1 MAKKKDVTTDNEIF
15 VAQKLAEDELNIN
28 EINKPLEMLDFKS
41 FDNNKD
47 LLDYQQQALINAFR
61 MLVAYFRDFKEN
73 KKEFYAFYQKHYSF
87 AHCDFAKK
95 KLNPLLKSHFK
106 VENHCVSFEN
116 FINRLAFY
124 MATGSGKTIVIIKLV
139 ELLSV
144 AIRMGLIPKK
154 NIMFFSANEHLI
166 KQFEK
171 EIEKY
176 NRNKDY
182 FKQIDFKNLKSV
194 TNKDFHHAPKN
205 SFIEKIALFYYR
217 ADLMSD
223 EESKE
228 NLLNYKDYWDNG
240 ENYVILD
247 EAHKGNKTESK
258 RQAIFSLLSLKGFLF
273 NFSATFTEE
282 SDLITA
288 VYNLSVGEW
297 VKLGYGKE
305 SVLLK
310 KNNLNAFKELKDL
323 NDREKEIA
331 LLKALLLLGM
341 QKRHQTEGYFYDPLM
356 LVFTHSVNVKN
367 SDAEIFFK
375 TLARVIENDDG
386 SDFLKAKDDLLEELK
401 NPEFLFS
408 DDKDKGYKVNVFK
421 ESLKSMDFKGL
432 KEEVFYASNGHI
444 EVIINPKN
452 NQEIAFK
459 LNTSDKVFCLI
470 RIGDITEWI
479 CEKLKSVKV
488 VSKNLSF
495 KEESYFSQIDKSSIN
510 ILVGS
515 RTFDT
520 GWDSTRPSVILFLN
534 IGLDDDAKKLVKQSF
549 GRGVRIESVK
559 NQRQRLA
566 YLDIDEAI
574 KKDLKPNAAML
585 ETLFVIP
592 TNHASLE
599 AILKIQKE
607 SENKGENRG
616 SWREIKLEKTPIKH
630 ALFVPC
636 YRKEQTNA
644 LKISPSA
651 SFKMSEKNFK
661 DLKEYFHLMS
671 EKHFILKHEIYDPKD
686 YTLLKEMIQT
696 AHFKKVPTWHYKDLD
711 HMISEIKGKKGY
723 TLLKDLIQTAHFKKV
738 STWHYK
744 DLDHMISEI
753 KGKLYPNQ
761 KVPKDEFNALDSEK
775 IVHFKRIKVRA
786 DKKEELIQTI
796 QEVKEYAPLDKE
808 TLRIK
813 IAQGE
818 IDPYDTEKHK
828 QDKTFK
834 VDEAE
839 LLKLKEHYYTP
850 LIKAKNCDWLKHVV
864 KVESESDFLEELLKI
879 VETLQENYDF
889 WAFSKIDEHLD
900 NLFIPYFNNAA
911 ERKFF
916 PDFIFWLQKGG
927 TQIICFID
935 PKGSKH
941 TDYEHKADAYQLFKD
956 KIFNP
961 KNDPNLKIK
970 VVLKFYGD
978 KDDVGERYRDDW
990 IKEGELKDFF
1000 LKQLA

>member
-1 MAKKKDVTTDNEIF
+1 MAKKKQEVRNNEIF
-15 VAQKLAEDELNIN
+15 VAQKLAEEELDTN
-28 EINKPLEMLDFKS
+28 EINDPLEMLDFKS
-41 FDNNKD
+41 FDNNKE

-61 MLVAYFRDFKEN
+61 VLTAYFRDFKEN

-95 KLNPLLKSHFK
+95 KLNHLLKSYFK
-106 VENHCVSFEN
+106 VENHCVRFEN

-154 NIMFFSANEHLI
+154 NIMFFSANENLI
-166 KQFEK
+166 KQFKK

-176 NRNKDY
+176 NRGKDY
-182 FKQIDFKNLKSV
+182 FKQIDFKSLKSV
-194 TNKDFHHAPKN
+194 THKDFHCAPKD
-205 SFIEKIALFYYR
+205 FFEKIALFYYR
-217 ADLMSD
+217 ADLMND

-247 EAHKGNKTESK
+247 EAHKGNKSESK
-258 RQAIFSLLSLKGFLF
+258 RQAIFSLLSQKGFLF

-341 QKRHQTEGYFYDPLM
+341 QKRYKVEGYFHDPLM
-356 LVFTHSVNVKN
+356 LVFTHSVNVEN

-401 NPEFLFS
+401 APEFLFS
-408 DDKDKGYKVNVFK
+408 DDKDKDYKVKVFK
-421 ESLKSMDFKGL
+421 EGLKSMDFKGL
-432 KEEVFYASNGHI
+432 KEEVFYANNGHI

-452 NQEIAFK
+452 NQEIALK

-479 CEKLKSVKV
+479 HEKLKSMKV

-515 RTFDT
+515 RTFET

-574 KKDLKPNAAML
+574 KKALKPNAAML

-599 AILKIQKE
+599 AILKFQKE

-616 SWREIKLEKTPIKH
+616 SWREIKLEKTRIEH

-644 LKISPSA
+644 LKISQNA

-661 DLKEYFHLMS
+661 DLEEYFHLMS
-671 EKHFILKHEIYDPKD
+671 EKHFILKHEIYNPKD
-686 YTLLKEMIQT
+686 YALLKEM
-696 AHFKKVPTWHYKDLD
+696 
-711 HMISEIKGKKGY
+711 
-723 TLLKDLIQTAHFKKV
+723 IQTAHFKKV

-744 DLDHMISEI
+744 DLDYMISEI

-761 KVPKDEFNALDSEK
+761 KVPKDEFNALDNEK
-775 IVHFKRIKVRA
+775 IVHFKRVKVKA
-786 DKKEELIQTI
+786 NKKEALMKTI
-796 QEVKEYAPLDKE
+796 QEVKEYAP
-808 TLRIK
+808 
-813 IAQGE
+813 
-818 IDPYDTEKHK
+818 YDTDKHK
-828 QDKTFK
+828 QDRTFK
-834 VDEAE
+834 VDNAE

-864 KVESESDFLEELLKI
+864 KVKSESDFLEELLKI
-879 VETLQENYDF
+879 TETLQENYDF

-900 NLFIPYFNNAA
+900 NLFIPYIDNAA

-916 PDFIFWLQKGG
+916 PDFIFWLEKGN

-935 PKGSKH
+935 PKGTKLAE
-941 TDYEHKADAYQLFKD
+941 YQNKADAYQLFKD

-970 VVLKFYGD
+970 VVLKFYGN
-978 KDDVGERYRDDW
+978 KDGVGERYRDDW

>member
-1 MAKKKDVTTDNEIF
+1 MAKKKDLTSYNEIF
-15 VAQKLAEDELNIN
+15 VAQKLAEEELNTN
-28 EINKPLEMLDFKS
+28 EINEPLERLDFKS
-41 FDNNKD
+41 FDSNKE

-87 AHCDFAKK
+87 ANCDFTNK
-95 KLNPLLKSHFK
+95 KLNPLLKAYFK

-144 AIRMGLIPKK
+144 VMGMGLIPKK
-154 NIMFFSANEHLI
+154 NIMFFSANENLI

-176 NRNKDY
+176 NRGKDY
-182 FKQIDFKNLKSV
+182 SKQIDFKNLKSI
-194 TNKDFHHAPKN
+194 THKDFHRTPKD
-205 SFIEKIALFYYR
+205 SFIKQIALFYYR
-217 ADLMSD
+217 ADLMND

-228 NLLNYKDYWDNG
+228 NRLNYKDYWDNG

-247 EAHKGNKTESK
+247 EAHKGNKIESK

-310 KNNLNAFKELKDL
+310 KNNLNAFKDLKDL

-341 QKRHQTEGYFYDPLM
+341 QKRYKTEGYFHDPLM
-356 LVFTHSVNVKN
+356 LVFTHSVNVEN

-375 TLARVIENDDG
+375 TLVRVIENDDG
-386 SDFLKAKDDLLEELK
+386 NDFIKAKEDLLEELRD
-401 NPEFLFS
+401 PEFLFS
-408 DDKDKGYKVNVFK
+408 GNKDKNYKVKVFK
-421 ESLKSMDFKGL
+421 EGLNDMDFKGL

-515 RTFDT
+515 RTFET

-607 SENKGENRG
+607 SENRGENRG
-616 SWREIKLEKTPIKH
+616 SWREIKLEKTRIEH

-671 EKHFILKHEIYDPKD
+671 EKHFILKHEIYNPKD

-696 AHFKKVPTWHYKDLD
+696 AHFKKV
-711 HMISEIKGKKGY
+711 
-723 TLLKDLIQTAHFKKV
+723 

-744 DLDHMISEI
+744 DLDYMISEI

-775 IVHFKRIKVRA
+775 IVHFKRVKVRA
-786 DKKEELIQTI
+786 DKKEELVKKI
-796 QEVKEYAPLDKE
+796 QEVKEYAPLD
-808 TLRIK
+808 
-813 IAQGE
+813 
-818 IDPYDTEKHK
+818 TEKHK
-828 QDKTFK
+828 QDRTFK
-834 VDEAE
+834 VGDAE

-864 KVESESDFLEELLKI
+864 KVKSEIDFLQELQDQETTK
-879 VETLQENYDF
+879 TLQENYDF

-900 NLFIPYFNNAA
+900 NLFIPYIDNGAT

-927 TQIICFID
+927 TQIICFVD

-941 TDYEHKADAYQLFKD
+941 TDYEHKADAYKLFKD
-956 KIFNP
+956 KVFNP
-961 KNDPNLKIK
+961 KDDPHFKIK
-970 VVLKFYGD
+970 VVLKFYGA
-978 KDDVGERYRDDW
+978 KYDVGEGYNDYW
-990 IKEGELKDFF
+990 IQKGKLNDFF
-1000 LKQLA
+1000 LTLIA

>member
-1 MAKKKDVTTDNEIF
+1 MAKKKDLTTDNEIF
-15 VAQKLAEDELNIN
+15 VAQKLAEEELNAN
-28 EINKPLEMLDFKS
+28 EINEPLEMLDFKS
-41 FDNNKD
+41 FDNNKE

-61 MLVAYFRDFKEN
+61 VLVAYFRDFKEN

-87 AHCDFAKK
+87 ANCDFAKK

-144 AIRMGLIPKK
+144 AMGMGLIPKK

-182 FKQIDFKNLKSV
+182 SKQIDFKNLKSV
-194 TNKDFHHAPKN
+194 KNKDFYRAPKD
-205 SFIEKIALFYYR
+205 SLMEKIALFYYR

-228 NLLNYKDYWDNG
+228 NLLNYKDCWDNG

-258 RQAIFSLLSLKGFLF
+258 RQAIFSLLSQKGFLF

-310 KNNLNAFKELKDL
+310 KNNLSAFKELKDL

-341 QKRHQTEGYFYDPLM
+341 QKRYKTEGYFHDPLM
-356 LVFTHSVNVKN
+356 LVFTHSVNVEN

-386 SDFLKAKDDLLEELK
+386 SDFLKAKDELLEELK

-408 DDKDKGYKVNVFK
+408 DDKDKDYKVKVFK
-421 ESLKSMDFKGL
+421 EGLKNMDFKGL
-432 KEEVFYASNGHI
+432 KEEVFYANNGHI

-515 RTFDT
+515 RAFDT

-534 IGLDDDAKKLVKQSF
+534 IGLDDNAKKLVKQSF

-566 YLDIDEAI
+566 YLDIDEAV

-585 ETLFVIP
+585 ETLFVIA
-592 TNHASLE
+592 TKSE
-599 AILKIQKE
+599 SVKAILDLKE
-607 SENKGENRG
+607 ESSDP
-616 SWREIKLEKTPIKH
+616 SWCEVELEKTPIEH

-636 YRKEQTNA
+636 YQEKSIKATDLQ
-644 LKISPSA
+644 SA

-671 EKHFILKHEIYDPKD
+671 EKHFILKHEIYNPKD
-686 YTLLKEMIQT
+686 YE
-696 AHFKKVPTWHYKDLD
+696 
-711 HMISEIKGKKGY
+711 
-723 TLLKDLIQTAHFKKV
+723 LLKDLIQTKRFEIELN
-738 STWHYK
+738 WHYK
-744 DLDHMISEI
+744 DLDNLISI
-753 KGKLYPNQ
+753 LKKRLYLNQ
-761 KVPKDEFNALDSEK
+761 KVPKDEFNALDDEK
-775 IVHFKRIKVRA
+775 IVHFKRIQVKA
-786 DKKEELIQTI
+786 DKKEELVKTI

-808 TLRIK
+808 TLRMK

-818 IDPYDTEKHK
+818 IDIDNIDKHK
-828 QDKTFK
+828 QDRTFK

-864 KVESESDFLEELLKI
+864 KVKSESDFLEELLKI
-879 VETLQENYDF
+879 TETLQENYDF

-900 NLFIPYFNNAA
+900 NLFIPYIDNAA
-911 ERKFF
+911 ERRFF

-961 KNDPNLKIK
+961 KDNPNLKIK
-970 VVLKFYGD
+970 VVLKFYGN
-978 KDDVGERYRDDW
+978 KDRVPELYRDYW
-990 IKEGELKDFF
+990 IKKGKLEDFF
-1000 LKQLA
+1000 LTL

>member
-1 MAKKKDVTTDNEIF
+1 MAKKKDLIAHNEIF
-15 VAQKLAEDELNIN
+15 VAQKLAEEELNTN
-28 EINKPLEMLDFKS
+28 EINEPLEMLDFKS
-41 FDNNKD
+41 FDNNKE

-87 AHCDFAKK
+87 ANCDFAKK
-95 KLNPLLKSHFK
+95 KLNPLLKNSFK
-106 VENHCVSFEN
+106 VENGCVKFEN

-154 NIMFFSANEHLI
+154 NIMFFSANENLI

-182 FKQIDFKNLKSV
+182 FKQIDFKSLKSV
-194 TNKDFHHAPKN
+194 TNKDFYHAPKG

-217 ADLMSD
+217 ADLMND

-247 EAHKGNKTESK
+247 EAHKGNKSESK

-341 QKRHQTEGYFYDPLM
+341 QKRYQTEGYFYDPLM
-356 LVFTHSVNVKN
+356 LVFTHSVNVEN

-386 SDFLKAKDDLLEELK
+386 SDFLKAKEDLLEELK

-408 DDKDKGYKVNVFK
+408 DDKDKDYKVKVFK
-421 ESLKSMDFKGL
+421 EGLKNMDFKGL
-432 KEEVFYASNGHI
+432 KEEVFYANNGHI

-470 RIGDITEWI
+470 KIGDITEWI

-566 YLDIDEAI
+566 YLEIDGAI
-574 KKDLKPNAAML
+574 KKALKPNAAML

-599 AILKIQKE
+599 AILKFQKE
-607 SENKGENRG
+607 SENGGENRG
-616 SWREIKLEKTPIKH
+616 SWREIKLEKTRIKH

-671 EKHFILKHEIYDPKD
+671 EKHFILKHEIYNPKD

-696 AHFKKVPTWHYKDLD
+696 AHFKKV
-711 HMISEIKGKKGY
+711 
-723 TLLKDLIQTAHFKKV
+723 

-744 DLDHMISEI
+744 DLDYMISEI

-761 KVPKDEFNALDSEK
+761 KVPKDEFNALDNEK
-775 IVHFKRIKVRA
+775 IVHFKRVKVKA
-786 DKKEELIQTI
+786 DKKEKLIQTI

-818 IDPYDTEKHK
+818 IDPYDTEKYK
-828 QDKTFK
+828 QNKTFE
-834 VDEAE
+834 VDDAE

-864 KVESESDFLEELLKI
+864 KVKSESDFLEELLKI
-879 VETLQENYDF
+879 TETLQENYDF
-889 WAFSKIDEHLD
+889 LAFSKIDEHLD
-900 NLFIPYFNNAA
+900 NLFIPYIDNGAT

-916 PDFIFWLQKGG
+916 PDFIFWLQKSG

-961 KNDPNLKIK
+961 KDNPHFKIK
-970 VVLKFYGD
+970 VVLKFYGN
-978 KDDVGERYRDDW
+978 KDDVGERYRDLW
-990 IKEGELKDFF
+990 IEKGKLEDFF
-1000 LKQLA
+1000 LTLIA

>member
-1 MAKKKDVTTDNEIF
+1 MAKKKQEVRNNEIF
-15 VAQKLAEDELNIN
+15 VAQKLAEEELNTNKIN
-28 EINKPLEMLDFKS
+28 EPLERLDFKS
-41 FDNNKD
+41 FDSNKE

-61 MLVAYFRDFKEN
+61 MLVAYFRDFKGS
-73 KKEFYAFYQKHYSF
+73 KKEFYAFYQEHYSF
-87 AHCDFAKK
+87 ANCDFTHK

-106 VENHCVSFEN
+106 VENKCVSFEN

-154 NIMFFSANEHLI
+154 NIMFFSANENLI

-176 NRNKDY
+176 NRGKD
-182 FKQIDFKNLKSV
+182 FSKQIDFKNLKNI
-194 TNKDFHHAPKN
+194 THKDFHRAPKG
-205 SFIEKIALFYYR
+205 FFEKIALFYYR
-217 ADLMSD
+217 ADLMND

-247 EAHKGNKTESK
+247 EAHKGNKSESK

-282 SDLITA
+282 SDLITS

-341 QKRHQTEGYFYDPLM
+341 QKRYKIEGYFYDPLM

-386 SDFLKAKDDLLEELK
+386 SDFLKAKEDLLEEIK

-408 DDKDKGYKVNVFK
+408 DDKDKDYKVKVFK
-421 ESLKSMDFKGL
+421 EGLKSMDFKSL
-432 KEEVFYASNGHI
+432 KEEVFYANNGHI

-470 RIGDITEWI
+470 KIGDITEWI

-515 RTFDT
+515 RTFET

-574 KKDLKPNAAML
+574 KENLKPNAAML
-585 ETLFVIP
+585 ETLFVVP
-592 TNHASLE
+592 TNHTSLE
-599 AILKIQKE
+599 AILNFQKE
-607 SENKGENRG
+607 SENRGESRG

-636 YRKEQTNA
+636 YRKEPTSI
-644 LKISPSA
+644 LEISPNA
-651 SFKMSEKNFK
+651 SFKMSGENFK
-661 DLKEYFHLMS
+661 DLKEYFNLMS

-686 YTLLKEMIQT
+686 YAQLKKMIQ
-696 AHFKKVPTWHYKDLD
+696 K
-711 HMISEIKGKKGY
+711 E
-723 TLLKDLIQTAHFKKV
+723 HFKKV

-744 DLDHMISEI
+744 DLDYMIAEI

-775 IVHFKRIKVRA
+775 IVHFKRIKVKA
-786 DKKEELIQTI
+786 SKKEELVKTI

-808 TLRIK
+808 TLIKK

-828 QDKTFK
+828 QDKTFE
-834 VDEAE
+834 VDGAE

-864 KVESESDFLEELLKI
+864 KVKSEIDFLQELQDQETTK
-879 VETLQENYDF
+879 TLQENYDF

-900 NLFIPYFNNAA
+900 NLFIPYINNVA
-911 ERKFF
+911 ERRFF
-916 PDFIFWLQKGG
+916 PDFIFWLQKGD

-935 PKGSKH
+935 PKGI
-941 TDYEHKADAYQLFKD
+941 TYADYEHKADAYKLFKN

-961 KNDPNLKIK
+961 KNDPNFKIK

-978 KDDVGERYRDDW
+978 KDRVGNNYRDYW
-990 IKEGELKDFF
+990 IQKGKLNDFF
-1000 LKQLA
+1000 LTLRD

>member
-1 MAKKKDVTTDNEIF
+1 MAKKKDLTTDNEIF
-15 VAQKLAEDELNIN
+15 VAQKLAEEELDTN
-28 EINKPLEMLDFKS
+28 EINDPLERLDFKS
-41 FDNNKD
+41 FDNNKE

-61 MLVAYFRDFKEN
+61 MLIAYFRDFKEN
-73 KKEFYAFYQKHYSF
+73 KKEFYAFYQKHYLF

-106 VENHCVSFEN
+106 VENQRVSFEN

-154 NIMFFSANEHLI
+154 NIMFFSANENLI

-182 FKQIDFKNLKSV
+182 SKQIDFKSLKSV
-194 TNKDFHHAPKN
+194 KNKDFYHAPKN

-217 ADLMSD
+217 ADLMND

-247 EAHKGNKTESK
+247 EAHKGNKSESK
-258 RQAIFSLLSLKGFLF
+258 RQAIFSLLSLRGFLF

-341 QKRHQTEGYFYDPLM
+341 QKRYQTEGYFHNPLM

-408 DDKDKGYKVNVFK
+408 DGKDKDYKVKVFK
-421 ESLKSMDFKGL
+421 EGLKSMDFKGL

-470 RIGDITEWI
+470 KIGDITEWI

-566 YLDIDEAI
+566 YLDIDGAI
-574 KKDLKPNAAML
+574 KKALKPNAAML

-592 TNHASLE
+592 TNPASLD
-599 AILKIQKE
+599 AILNFQKE
-607 SENKGENRG
+607 SENRGESRG
-616 SWREIKLEKTPIKH
+616 TWREIKLEKTHIEHK
-630 ALFVPC
+630 LFVPC
-636 YRKEQTNA
+636 YRKEPTSILELPEN
-644 LKISPSA
+644 A
-651 SFKMSEKNFK
+651 SFKMSGENFK

-686 YTLLKEMIQT
+686 YKQLKKMIQ
-696 AHFKKVPTWHYKDLD
+696 
-711 HMISEIKGKKGY
+711 
-723 TLLKDLIQTAHFKKV
+723 QAHFKKV

-744 DLDHMISEI
+744 DLDYMISEI

-761 KVPKDEFNALDSEK
+761 KVPKDEFNTIDDEK
-775 IVHFKRIKVRA
+775 IVHFKRIKVKA
-786 DKKEELIQTI
+786 DKEEELIQTI
-796 QEVKEYAPLDKE
+796 QEVKEHAPLDKE
-808 TLRIK
+808 TLIKK

-828 QDKTFK
+828 QDRTFK
-834 VDEAE
+834 VDGAE

-864 KVESESDFLEELLKI
+864 KVESEIDFLKELQETETTK
-879 VETLQENYDF
+879 TLQENYDF

-900 NLFIPYFNNAA
+900 NLFIPYIDNGAT

-935 PKGSKH
+935 PKGTEH
-941 TDYEHKADAYQLFKD
+941 TSSLRKAYWYKKLFKD

-961 KNDPNLKIK
+961 KDDPHFKIK
-970 VVLKFYGD
+970 VVLKFYGNKD
-978 KDDVGERYRDDW
+978 KVPDDYRNYW
-990 IKEGELKDFF
+990 IKKGELKDFF
-1000 LKQLA
+1000 LTMKD

>member
-1 MAKKKDVTTDNEIF
+1 MAKKKQEVRNNEIF
-15 VAQKLAEDELNIN
+15 VAQKLAEEELNAN
-28 EINKPLEMLDFKS
+28 EINDPLEMLDFKS
-41 FDNNKD
+41 FDSNKE

-61 MLVAYFRDFKEN
+61 MLIAYFRDFKEN

-87 AHCDFAKK
+87 ANCDFAKK
-95 KLNPLLKSHFK
+95 KLNHLLKNSFK
-106 VENHCVSFEN
+106 VENHCVRFEN

-144 AIRMGLIPKK
+144 AMGMGLIPKK

-182 FKQIDFKNLKSV
+182 SKQIDFKNLKSV
-194 TNKDFHHAPKN
+194 KNKDFYHASKD
-205 SFIEKIALFYYR
+205 FFQKIILFYYR

-228 NLLNYKDYWDNG
+228 NLLNYKDCWDNG

-310 KNNLNAFKELKDL
+310 KNNLSAFKELKDL

-341 QKRHQTEGYFYDPLM
+341 QKRYKVEGYFHDPLM
-356 LVFTHSVNVKN
+356 LVFTHSVNVEN

-375 TLARVIENDDG
+375 TLARVIENDDE

-401 NPEFLFS
+401 KPEFLFS
-408 DDKDKGYKVNVFK
+408 DGKEQDYKIEVFK
-421 ESLKSMDFKGL
+421 EGLNRLDFKGL

-479 CEKLKSVKV
+479 HEKLKSVKV

-574 KKDLKPNAAML
+574 KKGLKPNAAML

-599 AILKIQKE
+599 AILKFQKE
-607 SENKGENRG
+607 SENGGENRG
-616 SWREIKLEKTPIKH
+616 SWREIKLEKTPMKH

-661 DLKEYFHLMS
+661 DLKEHFHLMS
-671 EKHFILKHEIYDPKD
+671 EKHFILKHEIYNPKD
-686 YTLLKEMIQT
+686 YE
-696 AHFKKVPTWHYKDLD
+696 
-711 HMISEIKGKKGY
+711 
-723 TLLKDLIQTAHFKKV
+723 LLKDLIQKEHFKKV

-744 DLDHMISEI
+744 DLDYMISEI

-761 KVPKDEFNALDSEK
+761 KVPKDEFNALDDEK
-775 IVHFKRIKVRA
+775 IVHFKRIQVKA
-786 DKKEELIQTI
+786 SKKEELIQAI
-796 QEVKEYAPLDKE
+796 QEVKEYAPLDK
-808 TLRIK
+808 
-813 IAQGE
+813 
-818 IDPYDTEKHK
+818 DKHK

-850 LIKAKNCDWLKHVV
+850 LIKAKNCGWLKHVV
-864 KVESESDFLEELLKI
+864 KVKSESDFLEELLKI
-879 VETLQENYDF
+879 TETLQENYDF

-900 NLFIPYFNNAA
+900 NLFIPYIDNGAT

-927 TQIICFID
+927 TQFICFID

-956 KIFNP
+956 KVFNP

>member
-1 MAKKKDVTTDNEIF
+1 
-15 VAQKLAEDELNIN
+15 
-28 EINKPLEMLDFKS
+28 
-41 FDNNKD
+41 
-47 LLDYQQQALINAFR
+47 
-61 MLVAYFRDFKEN
+61 
-73 KKEFYAFYQKHYSF
+73 
-87 AHCDFAKK
+87 
-95 KLNPLLKSHFK
+95 
-106 VENHCVSFEN
+106 
-116 FINRLAFY
+116 
-124 MATGSGKTIVIIKLV
+124 
-139 ELLSV
+139 
-144 AIRMGLIPKK
+144 
-154 NIMFFSANEHLI
+154 MFFSANENLI
-166 KQFEK
+166 KQFKK

-182 FKQIDFKNLKSV
+182 SKQIDFKDLKSV
-194 TNKDFHHAPKN
+194 TNKDFYRAPKD
-205 SFIEKIALFYYR
+205 SLMKKIALFYYR

-223 EESKE
+223 EGKE
-228 NLLNYKDYWDNG
+228 NLLDYKDCWDNG

-247 EAHKGNKTESK
+247 EAHKGNKSESK

-341 QKRHQTEGYFYDPLM
+341 QKRYKTEGYFYDPLM
-356 LVFTHSVNVKN
+356 LVFTHSVNVEN

-401 NPEFLFS
+401 EPEFLFS
-408 DDKDKGYKVNVFK
+408 DDKDKEKEYKIKVFK

-432 KEEVFYASNGHI
+432 KEEVFYANNGHI

-470 RIGDITEWI
+470 KIGDITEWI
-479 CEKLKSVKV
+479 YEKLKSVKV

-515 RTFDT
+515 RAFDT

-566 YLDIDEAI
+566 YLEIDEAI

-599 AILKIQKE
+599 AILKFQKE
-607 SENKGENRG
+607 SENGGENRG

-630 ALFVPC
+630 DLFVPC

-671 EKHFILKHEIYDPKD
+671 EKHFILKHEIYNPKD
-686 YTLLKEMIQT
+686 YALLKEM
-696 AHFKKVPTWHYKDLD
+696 
-711 HMISEIKGKKGY
+711 
-723 TLLKDLIQTAHFKKV
+723 IQTAHFKKV

-744 DLDHMISEI
+744 DLDYMISEI

-761 KVPKDEFNALDSEK
+761 KVPKDEFNALDNEK
-775 IVHFKRIKVRA
+775 IVHFKRVKVRA
-786 DKKEELIQTI
+786 DKKEALMKAI
-796 QEVKEYAPLDKE
+796 QEVKEYAPLD
-808 TLRIK
+808 
-813 IAQGE
+813 
-818 IDPYDTEKHK
+818 TEKHK
-828 QDKTFK
+828 QNKTFE
-834 VDEAE
+834 VDDAE

-864 KVESESDFLEELLKI
+864 KVKSESDFLEELLKI
-879 VETLQENYDF
+879 TETLQENYDF

-900 NLFIPYFNNAA
+900 NLFIPYINNAT
-911 ERKFF
+911 ERRFF
-916 PDFIFWLQKGG
+916 PDFIFWLQKSG

-961 KNDPNLKIK
+961 KDDPNFKIK
-970 VVLKFYGD
+970 VVLKFYGN

>member
-1 MAKKKDVTTDNEIF
+1 MAKKKQEIRNNEIF

-28 EINKPLEMLDFKS
+28 EINDPLEMLDFKS
-41 FDNNKD
+41 FDSNKE
-47 LLDYQQQALINAFR
+47 LLDYQQQALVNAFR
-61 MLVAYFRDFKEN
+61 MLVAYFRDFKES

-106 VENHCVSFEN
+106 VENGCVSFEN

-182 FKQIDFKNLKSV
+182 SKQIDFKNLKSV
-194 TNKDFHHAPKN
+194 KNKDFYHAPKD
-205 SFIEKIALFYYR
+205 FFEKIALFYYR
-217 ADLMSD
+217 ADLMND

-323 NDREKEIA
+323 NDREKEIV

-341 QKRHQTEGYFYDPLM
+341 QKRYKTEGYFHDPLM
-356 LVFTHSVNVKN
+356 LVFTHSVNVEN

-386 SDFLKAKDDLLEELK
+386 SDFSKAKDDLLEELK

-408 DDKDKGYKVNVFK
+408 DDKDKDYKVKVFK
-421 ESLKSMDFKGL
+421 EGLKGMDFKGL
-432 KEEVFYASNGHI
+432 KEEVFYANNGHI

-515 RTFDT
+515 RAFDT

-566 YLDIDEAI
+566 YLEIDGAI
-574 KKDLKPNAAML
+574 KKALKPNAAML

-599 AILKIQKE
+599 AILKFQKE
-607 SENKGENRG
+607 SENKGENRD
-616 SWREIKLEKTPIKH
+616 SWREIKLEKTPMKH

-636 YRKEQTNA
+636 YQEKSIKATD
-644 LKISPSA
+644 LGSG

-671 EKHFILKHEIYDPKD
+671 EKHFILKHEFYNPKD
-686 YTLLKEMIQT
+686 YELLKEMIQKEC
-696 AHFKKVPTWHYKDLD
+696 FEIELNWHYKDLD
-711 HMISEIKGKKGY
+711 Y
-723 TLLKDLIQTAHFKKV
+723 
-738 STWHYK
+738 
-744 DLDHMISEI
+744 MISEI

-761 KVPKDEFNALDSEK
+761 KVPKDEFNALDNEK
-775 IVHFKRIKVRA
+775 IVHFKRVKVKA
-786 DKKEELIQTI
+786 DKEEALIKTI
-796 QEVKEYAPLDKE
+796 QEMKEYAPL
-808 TLRIK
+808 
-813 IAQGE
+813 
-818 IDPYDTEKHK
+818 DTEKHK
-828 QDKTFK
+828 QDRTFK
-834 VDEAE
+834 VDDDAE

-864 KVESESDFLEELLKI
+864 KVESEIDFLKELQKTETI
-879 VETLQENYDF
+879 KTLQENYDF

-900 NLFIPYFNNAA
+900 NLFIPYFNGAT

-935 PKGSKH
+935 PKGIEH
-941 TDYEHKADAYQLFKD
+941 TSSQRKAVWYKKLFKD
-956 KIFNP
+956 KVFNP
-961 KNDPNLKIK
+961 KDNPNLKIK

-978 KDDVGERYRDDW
+978 KDKVV
-990 IKEGELKDFF
+990 EG
-1000 LKQLA
+1000 

>member
-1 MAKKKDVTTDNEIF
+1 MAKKKQEVRNNEIF
-15 VAQKLAEDELNIN
+15 VAQKLAEEELNAN
-28 EINKPLEMLDFKS
+28 EINDPLEMLDFKS
-41 FDNNKD
+41 FDNNKE

-87 AHCDFAKK
+87 ANCDFAKK

-106 VENHCVSFEN
+106 VENHCVKFEN

-144 AIRMGLIPKK
+144 AMGMGLIPKK

-182 FKQIDFKNLKSV
+182 SKQIDFKNLKSV
-194 TNKDFHHAPKN
+194 KNKDFYRAPKD
-205 SFIEKIALFYYR
+205 SLMEKIALFYYR
-217 ADLMSD
+217 ADLMND
-223 EESKE
+223 EGKE
-228 NLLNYKDYWDNG
+228 NLLNYKDCWDNG

-258 RQAIFSLLSLKGFLF
+258 RQAIFSLLSQKGFLF

-310 KNNLNAFKELKDL
+310 KNNLSAFKELKDL

-341 QKRHQTEGYFYDPLM
+341 QKRYQTEGYFHDPLM
-356 LVFTHSVNVKN
+356 LVFTHSVNVEN

-401 NPEFLFS
+401 APEFLFS
-408 DDKDKGYKVNVFK
+408 GNGDKDYKIEVFK
-421 ESLKSMDFKGL
+421 ESLKGMDFKGL

-515 RTFDT
+515 RTFET

-566 YLDIDEAI
+566 YLDIDPSI
-574 KKDLKPNAAML
+574 KKALKPNAAML

-599 AILKIQKE
+599 AILKFQKE

-644 LKISPSA
+644 LKISQSA

-671 EKHFILKHEIYDPKD
+671 EKHFILKHEIYSPKD
-686 YTLLKEMIQT
+686 YALLKEMIQT

-711 HMISEIKGKKGY
+711 Y
-723 TLLKDLIQTAHFKKV
+723 
-738 STWHYK
+738 
-744 DLDHMISEI
+744 MISEI

-761 KVPKDEFNALDSEK
+761 KVPKDEFNALDNEK
-775 IVHFKRIKVRA
+775 IVHFKRIKVKEG
-786 DKKEELIQTI
+786 KKEALMKTI

-808 TLRIK
+808 RIK

-818 IDPYDTEKHK
+818 IDPYDTDKHK
-828 QDKTFK
+828 QDRTFK
-834 VDEAE
+834 VDGAE

-864 KVESESDFLEELLKI
+864 KVKSESDFLEELLK
-879 VETLQENYDF
+879 VTETLQENYDF

-900 NLFIPYFNNAA
+900 NLFIPYIDNGAT

-916 PDFIFWLQKGG
+916 PDFIFWLQKSG

-935 PKGSKH
+935 PKGTKIAE
-941 TDYEHKADAYQLFKD
+941 YQNKADAYQLFKD
-956 KIFNP
+956 KVFNP
-961 KNDPNLKIK
+961 KDNPNLKIK

-990 IKEGELKDFF
+990 IKKGELKDFF

>member
-1 MAKKKDVTTDNEIF
+1 MAKKKDLTTANEIF
-15 VAQKLAEDELNIN
+15 VAQKLAEDELDTN
-28 EINKPLEMLDFKS
+28 EINEPLEMLDFKS
-41 FDNNKD
+41 FDNNKE

-61 MLVAYFRDFKEN
+61 MLIAYFRDFKEN

-87 AHCDFAKK
+87 ANCDFAKK

-176 NRNKDY
+176 NRGKDY
-182 FKQIDFKNLKSV
+182 FKQIDFKNLKDI
-194 TNKDFHHAPKN
+194 TNKDFYHAPKN
-205 SFIEKIALFYYR
+205 SFIEKIVLFYYR
-217 ADLMSD
+217 ADLMND
-223 EESKE
+223 EGKE
-228 NLLNYKDYWDNG
+228 NLLDYKDCWDNG

-258 RQAIFSLLSLKGFLF
+258 RQAIFSLLSQKGFLF

-341 QKRHQTEGYFYDPLM
+341 QKRHKVEGYFYDPLM
-356 LVFTHSVNVKN
+356 LVFTHSVNVEN

-386 SDFLKAKDDLLEELK
+386 NDFLKAKDDLLEELK
-401 NPEFLFS
+401 APEFLFS

-432 KEEVFYASNGHI
+432 KEEVFYANNGHI

-470 RIGDITEWI
+470 KIGDITEWI

-566 YLDIDEAI
+566 YLDIDEAV

-585 ETLFVIP
+585 ETLFVIA
-592 TNHASLE
+592 TKNESVK
-599 AILKIQKE
+599 AILDLKE
-607 SENKGENRG
+607 ESSDP
-616 SWREIKLEKTPIKH
+616 SWCEVELEKTPIEH

-636 YRKEQTNA
+636 YQEKSIKATDLQ
-644 LKISPSA
+644 SG

-686 YTLLKEMIQT
+686 YMQFKDMIQT
-696 AHFKKVPTWHYKDLD
+696 AHFN
-711 HMISEIKGKKGY
+711 
-723 TLLKDLIQTAHFKKV
+723 KV

-744 DLDHMISEI
+744 DLDDLISI
-753 KGKLYPNQ
+753 LKKRLYLNQ

-786 DKKEELIQTI
+786 DKKEELVKKI

-808 TLRIK
+808 
-813 IAQGE
+813 
-818 IDPYDTEKHK
+818 KHK
-828 QDKTFK
+828 QDKTFE
-834 VDEAE
+834 VDGAE

-864 KVESESDFLEELLKI
+864 KVKSESDFLEELLKI
-879 VETLQENYDF
+879 TETLQENYDF

-900 NLFIPYFNNAA
+900 NLFIPYIDNGAT

-916 PDFIFWLQKGG
+916 PDFIFWLEKGG

-941 TDYEHKADAYQLFKD
+941 TSSLRKADLYKLFKD
-956 KIFNP
+956 KVFTPKDNP
-961 KNDPNLKIK
+961 NFKIK
-970 VVLKFYGD
+970 VVLKFYGN

>member
-1 MAKKKDVTTDNEIF
+1 MAKKKQEVRNNEIF
-15 VAQKLAEDELNIN
+15 VAQKLAEEELNIN
-28 EINKPLEMLDFKS
+28 EINEPLEMLDFKS
-41 FDNNKD
+41 FDNNKE

-61 MLVAYFRDFKEN
+61 VLVAYFRDFKEN

-87 AHCDFAKK
+87 ANCDFAKK

-106 VENHCVSFEN
+106 VENGCVKFEN

-176 NRNKDY
+176 NRGKDY
-182 FKQIDFKNLKSV
+182 SKQIDFKSLKSV
-194 TNKDFHHAPKN
+194 TNKDFYHASKD
-205 SFIEKIALFYYR
+205 FFQKIVLFYYR

-228 NLLNYKDYWDNG
+228 NLLNYKDCWDNG

-273 NFSATFTEE
+273 NFSTTFTEE

-297 VKLGYGKE
+297 VKLGYGRE

-341 QKRHQTEGYFYDPLM
+341 QKRYQTEGYFHDPLM
-356 LVFTHSVNVKN
+356 LVFTHSVNVEN

-375 TLARVIENDDG
+375 TLVRVIENDDG
-386 SDFLKAKDDLLEELK
+386 SDFLKAKEDLLEELRD
-401 NPEFLFS
+401 PEFLFS
-408 DDKDKGYKVNVFK
+408 DGKDQKYKVEVFK

-515 RTFDT
+515 RAFDT

-566 YLDIDEAI
+566 YLEIDETI

-592 TNHASLE
+592 TNYASLE
-599 AILKIQKE
+599 AILKFQKE
-607 SENKGENRG
+607 SENGGENRG

-671 EKHFILKHEIYDPKD
+671 EKHFILKHEIYNPKD
-686 YTLLKEMIQT
+686 YE
-696 AHFKKVPTWHYKDLD
+696 
-711 HMISEIKGKKGY
+711 
-723 TLLKDLIQTAHFKKV
+723 LLKDMIQKEHFKKV

-744 DLDHMISEI
+744 DLDYMISEI

-761 KVPKDEFNALDSEK
+761 KVPKDEFNALDNEK
-775 IVHFKRIKVRA
+775 IVHFKRIKVKA
-786 DKKEELIQTI
+786 DKKEALMKTI

-808 TLRIK
+808 TLIK
-813 IAQGE
+813 
-818 IDPYDTEKHK
+818 KSHK
-828 QDKTFK
+828 ARSILMIQKNTNKTK
-834 VDEAE
+834 P
-839 LLKLKEHYYTP
+839 LKLMMQS
-850 LIKAKNCDWLKHVV
+850 C
-864 KVESESDFLEELLKI
+864 
-879 VETLQENYDF
+879 
-889 WAFSKIDEHLD
+889 
-900 NLFIPYFNNAA
+900 
-911 ERKFF
+911 
-916 PDFIFWLQKGG
+916 
-927 TQIICFID
+927 
-935 PKGSKH
+935 
-941 TDYEHKADAYQLFKD
+941 
-956 KIFNP
+956 
-961 KNDPNLKIK
+961 
-970 VVLKFYGD
+970 
-978 KDDVGERYRDDW
+978 
-990 IKEGELKDFF
+990 
-1000 LKQLA
+1000 

>member
-1 MAKKKDVTTDNEIF
+1 MAKKKQEVRNNEIF
-15 VAQKLAEDELNIN
+15 VAQKLAEEELNAN
-28 EINKPLEMLDFKS
+28 EINDPLEMLDFKS
-41 FDNNKD
+41 FDNDKE

-61 MLVAYFRDFKEN
+61 VLVAYFRDFKES

-87 AHCDFAKK
+87 ANCDFAKK
-95 KLNPLLKSHFK
+95 KLNPLLKNSFK
-106 VENHCVSFEN
+106 VENHCVKFEN

-144 AIRMGLIPKK
+144 AMGMGLIPKK

-182 FKQIDFKNLKSV
+182 SKQIDFKNLKSV
-194 TNKDFHHAPKN
+194 KNKDFYHSPKDF
-205 SFIEKIALFYYR
+205 FIEKIALFYYR

-228 NLLNYKDYWDNG
+228 NLLNYKDCWDNG

-341 QKRHQTEGYFYDPLM
+341 QKRYKVKGYFHDPLM

-386 SDFLKAKDDLLEELK
+386 SDFSKAKDDLLEELK

-408 DDKDKGYKVNVFK
+408 DGKDQKDKIEVFK
-421 ESLKSMDFKGL
+421 ESLKGMDFKGL
-432 KEEVFYASNGHI
+432 KEAVFYASNGHI

-515 RTFDT
+515 RAFDT

-566 YLDIDEAI
+566 YLEIDEAI
-574 KKDLKPNAAML
+574 KKDLKSNAAML

-599 AILKIQKE
+599 AILKFQKE

-671 EKHFILKHEIYDPKD
+671 EKHFILKHEIYNPKD
-686 YTLLKEMIQT
+686 Y
-696 AHFKKVPTWHYKDLD
+696 A
-711 HMISEIKGKKGY
+711 
-723 TLLKDLIQTAHFKKV
+723 LLKDLIQTAHFKKV

-744 DLDHMISEI
+744 DLDYMISEI

-775 IVHFKRIKVRA
+775 IVHFKRVKVRA
-786 DKKEELIQTI
+786 DKKEKLIQTI

-808 TLRIK
+808 TLRTK

-818 IDPYDTEKHK
+818 IDIDNIEKHK
-828 QDKTFK
+828 QDRTFK
-834 VDEAE
+834 VGDAE

-864 KVESESDFLEELLKI
+864 KVKSESDFLEELLKI
-879 VETLQENYDF
+879 TETLQENYDF

-900 NLFIPYFNNAA
+900 NLFIPYIDNGAT
-911 ERKFF
+911 ERRFF
-916 PDFIFWLQKGG
+916 PDFIFWLQKSG
-927 TQIICFID
+927 TQFICFID
-935 PKGSKH
+935 PKGSKIS
-941 TDYEHKADAYQLFKD
+941 DYEHKADAYKLFKD

-961 KNDPNLKIK
+961 KDDPHLKIK

-978 KDDVGERYRDDW
+978 KDGVGERYRDLW
-990 IKEGELKDFF
+990 IEKGKLEYFFLDLKD
-1000 LKQLA
+1000 

>member
-1 MAKKKDVTTDNEIF
+1 MAKKKQEVRNNEIF
-15 VAQKLAEDELNIN
+15 VAQKLAEEELNIN
-28 EINKPLEMLDFKS
+28 ELNDPLEMLDFKS
-41 FDNNKD
+41 FDNNKE

-61 MLVAYFRDFKEN
+61 MLVAYFRDFKES

-87 AHCDFAKK
+87 ANCDFAKK
-95 KLNPLLKSHFK
+95 KLNHLLKSHFK
-106 VENHCVSFEN
+106 VENHCVRFEN

-176 NRNKDY
+176 NRGKDY
-182 FKQIDFKNLKSV
+182 FKQIDFKSLKSV
-194 TNKDFHHAPKN
+194 TNKDFHHAPKG

-217 ADLMSD
+217 ADLMND

-258 RQAIFSLLSLKGFLF
+258 RQAIFSLLSQKGFLF

-341 QKRHQTEGYFYDPLM
+341 QKRYQTEGYFHDPLM

-386 SDFLKAKDDLLEELK
+386 SDFLKAKEDLLEELK

-408 DDKDKGYKVNVFK
+408 DGKDKEKEYKIEVFK
-421 ESLKSMDFKGL
+421 ESLNDMDFKGL
-432 KEEVFYASNGHI
+432 KEAVFYASNGHI

-470 RIGDITEWI
+470 KIGDITEWI
-479 CEKLKSVKV
+479 REKLKSVKV
-488 VSKNLSF
+488 VGKNLSF

-515 RTFDT
+515 RAFDT

-574 KKDLKPNAAML
+574 KEKLKPNAAML
-585 ETLFVIP
+585 ETLFVIA
-592 TNHASLE
+592 TKSE
-599 AILKIQKE
+599 SVKAILDLKE
-607 SENKGENRG
+607 ESSDP
-616 SWREIKLEKTPIKH
+616 SWCEVELEKTPIEH
-630 ALFVPC
+630 ALLFVPC
-636 YRKEQTNA
+636 YQEKSIKATDLE
-644 LKISPSA
+644 SA

-686 YTLLKEMIQT
+686 YALLKEM
-696 AHFKKVPTWHYKDLD
+696 
-711 HMISEIKGKKGY
+711 
-723 TLLKDLIQTAHFKKV
+723 IQTAHFKKV

-744 DLDHMISEI
+744 DLDYMISEI

-761 KVPKDEFNALDSEK
+761 KVPKDEFNAIDNEK
-775 IVHFKRIKVRA
+775 IVHFKRVKVKA
-786 DKKEELIQTI
+786 DKKEKLIQTI

-818 IDPYDTEKHK
+818 IDPYDTDKHK

-834 VDEAE
+834 VDGAE

-864 KVESESDFLEELLKI
+864 KVESEIDFLKELQETETIK
-879 VETLQENYDF
+879 TLQENYDF

-900 NLFIPYFNNAA
+900 NLFIPYIDNAA

-916 PDFIFWLQKGG
+916 PDFIFWLQKGD

-935 PKGSKH
+935 PKGTEH
-941 TDYEHKADAYQLFKD
+941 TSGLRKADPYKNLFKD

-961 KNDPNLKIK
+961 KNDPNFKIK
-970 VVLKFYGD
+970 VVLKFYGN
-978 KDDVGERYRDDW
+978 KDRVPELYRDDW
-990 IKEGELKDFF
+990 IKKGELKDFF
-1000 LKQLA
+1000 LTLKA

>member
-1 MAKKKDVTTDNEIF
+1 MAKKKQEIRNNEIF
-15 VAQKLAEDELNIN
+15 VAQKLAEEELNAN
-28 EINKPLEMLDFKS
+28 EINDPLEMLDFKS
-41 FDNNKD
+41 FDSNKE

-87 AHCDFAKK
+87 ANCDFAKK
-95 KLNPLLKSHFK
+95 KLNHLLKSYFK
-106 VENHCVSFEN
+106 VENGCVRFEN

-144 AIRMGLIPKK
+144 AMGMGLIPKK

-176 NRNKDY
+176 NRNKD
-182 FKQIDFKNLKSV
+182 FSKQIDFKNLKSV
-194 TNKDFHHAPKN
+194 KNKDFYHASSN
-205 SFIEKIALFYYR
+205 SFKEMRKIVLFYYR

-228 NLLNYKDYWDNG
+228 NLLNYKDCWDNG

-247 EAHKGNKTESK
+247 EAYKGNKTESK

-341 QKRHQTEGYFYDPLM
+341 QKRYKVEGYFHDPLM
-356 LVFTHSVNVKN
+356 LVFTHSVNVEN

-401 NPEFLFS
+401 KPEFLFS
-408 DDKDKGYKVNVFK
+408 DDKNQNYKIEVFK
-421 ESLKSMDFKGL
+421 KSLNRLDFKGL

-444 EVIINPKN
+444 EVIINKN

-479 CEKLKSVKV
+479 HEKLKSVKV
-488 VSKNLSF
+488 VGKNLSF
-495 KEESYFSQIDKSSIN
+495 KEENYFSQIDKSSIN

-515 RTFDT
+515 RAFDT

-574 KKDLKPNAAML
+574 KDRLKPNAAML

-599 AILKIQKE
+599 AILKFQKE
-607 SENKGENRG
+607 SENGGENRG

-686 YTLLKEMIQT
+686 YELLKDLIQT

-711 HMISEIKGKKGY
+711 Y
-723 TLLKDLIQTAHFKKV
+723 
-738 STWHYK
+738 
-744 DLDHMISEI
+744 MISEI

-761 KVPKDEFNALDSEK
+761 KVPKDEFNAIDNEK
-775 IVHFKRIKVRA
+775 IVHFKRIKVKA
-786 DKKEELIQTI
+786 GKKEKLIQTI

-808 TLRIK
+808 TLRKK

-818 IDPYDTEKHK
+818 IDPYDTDKHK
-828 QDKTFK
+828 QDRTFK
-834 VDEAE
+834 VGDAE

-864 KVESESDFLEELLKI
+864 KVKSESDFLEELLKI
-879 VETLQENYDF
+879 TETLQENYDF

-900 NLFIPYFNNAA
+900 NLFIPYIDNGAT

-935 PKGSKH
+935 PKGTEH
-941 TDYEHKADAYQLFKD
+941 TSSQRKAYWYKKLFKD

-978 KDDVGERYRDDW
+978 KDKVVEGRDYW
-990 IKEGELKDFF
+990 IKKGELKDFF

>member
-1 MAKKKDVTTDNEIF
+1 MAKKKDLTSYNEIF
-15 VAQKLAEDELNIN
+15 VAQKLAEDELNTN
-28 EINKPLEMLDFKS
+28 EINEPLERLDFKS
-41 FDNNKD
+41 FDSNKE

-73 KKEFYAFYQKHYSF
+73 KKEFYAFYQEHYSF
-87 AHCDFAKK
+87 ANCDFTNK
-95 KLNPLLKSHFK
+95 KLNHLLKSHFK
-106 VENHCVSFEN
+106 VENQRVSFEN

-144 AIRMGLIPKK
+144 AMGMGLIPKK
-154 NIMFFSANEHLI
+154 NIMFFSANENLI

-176 NRNKDY
+176 NRGKDY
-182 FKQIDFKNLKSV
+182 SKQIDFKNLKSI
-194 TNKDFHHAPKN
+194 THKDFHRAPKG
-205 SFIEKIALFYYR
+205 FFEKIALFYYR
-217 ADLMSD
+217 ADLMND

-247 EAHKGNKTESK
+247 EAHKGNKSESK

-282 SDLITA
+282 SDLITS

-310 KNNLNAFKELKDL
+310 KNNLNAFKDLKDL

-341 QKRHQTEGYFYDPLM
+341 QKRYKTEGYFHDPLM
-356 LVFTHSVNVKN
+356 LVFTHSVNVEN

-386 SDFLKAKDDLLEELK
+386 NDFVKAKEDLLEEIK
-401 NPEFLFS
+401 DPEFLFS
-408 DDKDKGYKVNVFK
+408 ANKDKDYKVKVFK
-421 ESLKSMDFKGL
+421 EGLKSMDFKGL
-432 KEEVFYASNGHI
+432 KEEIFYANSGHI

-470 RIGDITEWI
+470 KIGDITEWI

-515 RTFDT
+515 RTFET

-599 AILKIQKE
+599 AILTIQKE
-607 SENKGENRG
+607 SENRSENRG

-630 ALFVPC
+630 KLFAPC
-636 YRKEQTNA
+636 YRKESTSI
-644 LKISPSA
+644 LKIPENA

-661 DLKEYFHLMS
+661 DLKEYFNLMS

-686 YTLLKEMIQT
+686 YEELKKMIQ
-696 AHFKKVPTWHYKDLD
+696 K
-711 HMISEIKGKKGY
+711 E
-723 TLLKDLIQTAHFKKV
+723 HFKKV

-744 DLDHMISEI
+744 DLDYMISEI

-761 KVPKDEFNALDSEK
+761 KVPKDEFNALDNEK
-775 IVHFKRIKVRA
+775 IVHFKRIKVKA
-786 DKKEELIQTI
+786 DKQEALIKTI
-796 QEVKEYAPLDKE
+796 QEVKEHAPLDKE
-808 TLRIK
+808 RIK

-818 IDPYDTEKHK
+818 IDPDDTEKHK
-828 QDKTFK
+828 QDKTFE
-834 VDEAE
+834 VDGAE

-850 LIKAKNCDWLKHVV
+850 LIKAKDCDWLKHVV
-864 KVESESDFLEELLKI
+864 KVKSEIDFLQELQDQETTK
-879 VETLQENYDF
+879 TLQENYDF

-900 NLFIPYFNNAA
+900 NLFIPYINNVA
-911 ERKFF
+911 ERRFF
-916 PDFIFWLQKGG
+916 PDFIFWLQKGD

-935 PKGSKH
+935 PKGI
-941 TDYEHKADAYQLFKD
+941 TYADYEHKADAYKLFKD

-961 KNDPNLKIK
+961 KNNPHFKIK

-978 KDDVGERYRDDW
+978 KDRVGDNYRDYW
-990 IKEGELKDFF
+990 IQKGKLNDFF
-1000 LKQLA
+1000 LTLKD

>member
-1 MAKKKDVTTDNEIF
+1 MAKKKDLTSYNEIF
-15 VAQKLAEDELNIN
+15 VAQKLAEDELNTN
-28 EINKPLEMLDFKS
+28 EINEPLERLDFKS
-41 FDNNKD
+41 FDSNKE

-73 KKEFYAFYQKHYSF
+73 KKEFYAFYQEHYSF
-87 AHCDFAKK
+87 ANCDFTNK

-144 AIRMGLIPKK
+144 AMGMGLIPKK
-154 NIMFFSANEHLI
+154 NIMFFSANENLI

-176 NRNKDY
+176 NRGKD
-182 FKQIDFKNLKSV
+182 FSKQIDFKNLKSI
-194 TNKDFHHAPKN
+194 THKDFHRAPKG
-205 SFIEKIALFYYR
+205 FFEKIALFYYR
-217 ADLMSD
+217 ADLMND

-247 EAHKGNKTESK
+247 EAHKGNKSESK

-282 SDLITA
+282 SDLITS

-310 KNNLNAFKELKDL
+310 KNNLNAFKDSKDL

-341 QKRHQTEGYFYDPLM
+341 QKRYKLEGYFYDPLM
-356 LVFTHSVNVKN
+356 LVFTHSVNVEN

-375 TLARVIENDDG
+375 TLARVIENDNG
-386 SDFLKAKDDLLEELK
+386 NDFLKAKEDLLEEIK
-401 NPEFLFS
+401 DPEFLFS
-408 DDKDKGYKVNVFK
+408 ANKDKDYKVKVFK
-421 ESLKSMDFKGL
+421 EGLKSMDFKGL

-470 RIGDITEWI
+470 KIGDITEWI

-495 KEESYFSQIDKSSIN
+495 KEESYFSQIDRSSIN

-515 RTFDT
+515 RTFET

-585 ETLFVIP
+585 EMLFVIP

-607 SENKGENRG
+607 SENGGESRG
-616 SWREIKLEKTPIKH
+616 SWREITLEKTPIKH

-636 YRKEQTNA
+636 YRKEPTSV
-644 LKISPSA
+644 LKISPNA

-661 DLKEYFHLMS
+661 DLKEYFNLMS

-686 YTLLKEMIQT
+686 YATLKDMIQK
-696 AHFKKVPTWHYKDLD
+696 AHV
-711 HMISEIKGKKGY
+711 
-723 TLLKDLIQTAHFKKV
+723 KKV

-744 DLDHMISEI
+744 DLDYMISEI

-761 KVPKDEFNALDSEK
+761 KVPKDEFNALDNEK
-775 IVHFKRIKVRA
+775 IVHFKRIKVKA
-786 DKKEELIQTI
+786 DKQEALIKTI
-796 QEVKEYAPLDKE
+796 QEVKEHAPLDKE

-818 IDPYDTEKHK
+818 IDPYDAEKHK
-828 QDKTFK
+828 QNKTFK
-834 VDEAE
+834 VGDAE

-850 LIKAKNCDWLKHVV
+850 LIKAKDCDWLKHVV
-864 KVESESDFLEELLKI
+864 KVKSEIDFLQELQDQETTK
-879 VETLQENYDF
+879 TLQENYDF

-900 NLFIPYFNNAA
+900 NVFIPYINDAT
-911 ERKFF
+911 ERRFF
-916 PDFIFWLQKGG
+916 PDFIFWLQKGD

-935 PKGSKH
+935 PKGI
-941 TDYEHKADAYQLFKD
+941 TYADYEHKADAYKLFKN

-961 KNDPNLKIK
+961 KNNPHFKIK

-978 KDDVGERYRDDW
+978 KDRVGDNYRDYW
-990 IKEGELKDFF
+990 IQKGKLNDFF
-1000 LKQLA
+1000 LTLKD

>member
-1 MAKKKDVTTDNEIF
+1 MAKKKDLTSYNEIF
-15 VAQKLAEDELNIN
+15 VAQKLAEDELNTN
-28 EINKPLEMLDFKS
+28 EINEPLERLDFKS
-41 FDNNKD
+41 FDSNKE

-61 MLVAYFRDFKEN
+61 VLVAYFRDFKGS

-87 AHCDFAKK
+87 ANCDFTNK

-106 VENHCVSFEN
+106 VENQRVSFEN

-144 AIRMGLIPKK
+144 AMGMGLIPKK
-154 NIMFFSANEHLI
+154 NIMFFSANENLI

-176 NRNKDY
+176 NRGKD
-182 FKQIDFKNLKSV
+182 FSKQIDFKNLKSI
-194 TNKDFHHAPKN
+194 THKDFHRAPKG
-205 SFIEKIALFYYR
+205 FFEKIALFYYR
-217 ADLMSD
+217 ADLMND

-247 EAHKGNKTESK
+247 EAHKGNKSESK

-282 SDLITA
+282 SDLITS

-310 KNNLNAFKELKDL
+310 KNNLNAFKDLKDL

-341 QKRHQTEGYFYDPLM
+341 QKRYKVEGYFYDPLM

-386 SDFLKAKDDLLEELK
+386 NDFSKAKEDLLEEIK
-401 NPEFLFS
+401 DPEFLFS
-408 DDKDKGYKVNVFK
+408 DDKDKDYKVKVFK

-432 KEEVFYASNGHI
+432 KEEVFYANNGHI

-470 RIGDITEWI
+470 KIGDITEWI

-495 KEESYFSQIDKSSIN
+495 KEESYFSQIDRSSIN

-515 RTFDT
+515 RTFET

-566 YLDIDEAI
+566 YLEIDPSI
-574 KKDLKPNAAML
+574 KKALKPNAAML

-599 AILKIQKE
+599 AILTIQKE
-607 SENKGENRG
+607 SENRGEDRG
-616 SWREIKLEKTPIKH
+616 TWREIKLEETPIEH

-636 YRKEQTNA
+636 YRKEPTSITELPEN
-644 LKISPSA
+644 A
-651 SFKMSEKNFK
+651 SFKMSGENFK
-661 DLKEYFHLMS
+661 DLQEYFNLMS

-686 YTLLKEMIQT
+686 YAQLKNMIQ
-696 AHFKKVPTWHYKDLD
+696 K
-711 HMISEIKGKKGY
+711 
-723 TLLKDLIQTAHFKKV
+723 AHFKKV

-744 DLDHMISEI
+744 DLDYMISEI

-775 IVHFKRIKVRA
+775 IVHFKRIKVKA
-786 DKKEELIQTI
+786 DKQEALIKTI
-796 QEVKEYAPLDKE
+796 QEVKEHAPLDKE

-828 QDKTFK
+828 QDKTFE
-834 VDEAE
+834 VGDAE

-850 LIKAKNCDWLKHVV
+850 LIKAKDCDWLKHVV
-864 KVESESDFLEELLKI
+864 KVKSEIDFLQELQDQETTK
-879 VETLQENYDF
+879 TLQENYDF

-900 NLFIPYFNNAA
+900 NLFIPYINDAT
-911 ERKFF
+911 ERRFF
-916 PDFIFWLQKGG
+916 PDFIFWLQKGD

-935 PKGSKH
+935 PKGI
-941 TDYEHKADAYQLFKD
+941 TYADYEHKADAYKLFKD
-956 KIFNP
+956 KIFNS
-961 KNDPNLKIK
+961 KDDPQFKIK
-970 VVLKFYGD
+970 VVLKFYGN
-978 KDDVGERYRDDW
+978 KDDVGDKYKDDW
-990 IKEGELKDFF
+990 IQKDKLKDFF
-1000 LKQLA
+1000 LTLWPKFIERG

>member
-1 MAKKKDVTTDNEIF
+1 MAKKKQEVRNNEIF
-15 VAQKLAEDELNIN
+15 VAQKLAEEELNAN
-28 EINKPLEMLDFKS
+28 EINEPLEMLDFKS
-41 FDNNKD
+41 FDNNKE

-61 MLVAYFRDFKEN
+61 MLVAYFRDFKED

-87 AHCDFAKK
+87 ANCDFAKK
-95 KLNPLLKSHFK
+95 KLNHLLKSYFK
-106 VENHCVSFEN
+106 VENHCVRFEN

-139 ELLSV
+139 ELLNV
-144 AIRMGLIPKK
+144 AMGMGLIPKK

-182 FKQIDFKNLKSV
+182 SKQIDFKDLKSV
-194 TNKDFHHAPKN
+194 KNKDFYHSPKD
-205 SFIEKIALFYYR
+205 FFQKIALFYYR

-228 NLLNYKDYWDNG
+228 NLLNYKDCWDNG

-310 KNNLNAFKELKDL
+310 KNNLSAFKELKDL

-341 QKRHQTEGYFYDPLM
+341 QKRYKVEGYFHDPLM
-356 LVFTHSVNVKN
+356 LVFTHSVNVEN

-375 TLARVIENDDG
+375 TLAHVIENDDE

-401 NPEFLFS
+401 GPEFLFS
-408 DDKDKGYKVNVFK
+408 DGKDQKYKIEVFK

-479 CEKLKSVKV
+479 REKLKSVKV

-515 RTFDT
+515 RAFDI

-566 YLDIDEAI
+566 YLDIDESI
-574 KKDLKPNAAML
+574 KKALKPHAAML
-585 ETLFVIP
+585 ETLFVIA
-592 TNHASLE
+592 TKSE
-599 AILKIQKE
+599 SVKAILDLKE
-607 SENKGENRG
+607 ESSDP
-616 SWREIKLEKTPIKH
+616 SWCEVELEKTRIEH
-630 ALFVPC
+630 DLFVPC

-644 LKISPSA
+644 LKIPPSA
-651 SFKMSEKNFK
+651 SFKISEKNFK
-661 DLKEYFHLMS
+661 DLKEHFHLMS
-671 EKHFILKHEIYDPKD
+671 EKHFILKHEIYNPKD
-686 YTLLKEMIQT
+686 YELLKEMIQT
-696 AHFKKVPTWHYKDLD
+696 EHFN
-711 HMISEIKGKKGY
+711 
-723 TLLKDLIQTAHFKKV
+723 KV

-744 DLDHMISEI
+744 DLDYMISEI

-761 KVPKDEFNALDSEK
+761 KVPKDEFNALDNEK
-775 IVHFKRIKVRA
+775 IVHFKRVKVRA
-786 DKKEELIQTI
+786 DKKEKLIQTI
-796 QEVKEYAPLDKE
+796 QEVKEYAPLD
-808 TLRIK
+808 
-813 IAQGE
+813 
-818 IDPYDTEKHK
+818 TEKHK
-828 QDKTFK
+828 QDRTFK
-834 VDEAE
+834 VDGAE

-850 LIKAKNCDWLKHVV
+850 LIKAKNCDWFKHVV
-864 KVESESDFLEELLKI
+864 KVKSESDFLEELLK
-879 VETLQENYDF
+879 VTETLQENYDF

-900 NLFIPYFNNAA
+900 NLFIPYIDNAT
-911 ERKFF
+911 ERRFF

>member
-1 MAKKKDVTTDNEIF
+1 MAKKKDLTTDNEIF
-15 VAQKLAEDELNIN
+15 VAQKLAEEELNTN
-28 EINKPLEMLDFKS
+28 EINEPLERLDFKS
-41 FDNNKD
+41 FDNNKE

-61 MLVAYFRDFKEN
+61 MLTAYFRDFKEN

-87 AHCDFAKK
+87 ANCDFAKK

-154 NIMFFSANEHLI
+154 NIMFFSANENLI

-182 FKQIDFKNLKSV
+182 SKQIDFKSLKSV
-194 TNKDFHHAPKN
+194 TNKDFHHAPKG
-205 SFIEKIALFYYR
+205 SFIEKIVLFYYR
-217 ADLMSD
+217 ADLMND

-247 EAHKGNKTESK
+247 EAHKGNKSESK

-288 VYNLSVGEW
+288 VYNLSVSEW

-310 KNNLNAFKELKDL
+310 KNNLNAFKDLKDL

-341 QKRHQTEGYFYDPLM
+341 QKRYKTEGYFYDPLM

-386 SDFLKAKDDLLEELK
+386 SDFLKAKEDLLEELK

-408 DDKDKGYKVNVFK
+408 DGKDKDYKVKVFK
-421 ESLKSMDFKGL
+421 EGLKSMDFKGL
-432 KEEVFYASNGHI
+432 KEEVFYANNGHI

-515 RTFDT
+515 RAFDT

-566 YLDIDEAI
+566 YLNIDEAI
-574 KKDLKPNAAML
+574 KEKLKPHVAML

-592 TNHASLE
+592 TNYASLE
-599 AILKIQKE
+599 AILKFQKE
-607 SENKGENRG
+607 SENGGENRG
-616 SWREIKLEKTPIKH
+616 SWREIKLEKTRMKH

-636 YRKEQTNA
+636 YRKEQTSI
-644 LKISPSA
+644 LDLPESA

-686 YTLLKEMIQT
+686 YE
-696 AHFKKVPTWHYKDLD
+696 
-711 HMISEIKGKKGY
+711 
-723 TLLKDLIQTAHFKKV
+723 LLKDLIQTKRFEIELN
-738 STWHYK
+738 WHYK
-744 DLDHMISEI
+744 DLDNLISI
-753 KGKLYPNQ
+753 LKKRLYLNQ
-761 KVPKDEFNALDSEK
+761 KVPKDEFNALDNEK
-775 IVHFKRIKVRA
+775 IVHFKRIKVRT
-786 DKKEELIQTI
+786 DKKEELVKKI
-796 QEVKEYAPLDKE
+796 QEVKEYVPLDKE
-808 TLRIK
+808 RIK

-828 QDKTFK
+828 QDRTFK
-834 VDEAE
+834 VGDAE

-864 KVESESDFLEELLKI
+864 KVESESDFLEELQETETIK
-879 VETLQENYDF
+879 TLQENYDF

-900 NLFIPYFNNAA
+900 NLFIPYFNSAT
-911 ERKFF
+911 ERRFF

-935 PKGSKH
+935 PKGIKIS
-941 TDYEHKADAYQLFKD
+941 DYQHKADAYQLFKD
-956 KIFNP
+956 KVFSS
-961 KNDPNLKIK
+961 KNDPNSKIK

-978 KDDVGERYRDDW
+978 KDEVADGYRDYW
-990 IKEGELKDFF
+990 IKKGKLNDFF
-1000 LKQLA
+1000 SDLESLNLLKGVKRSAY

>member
-1 MAKKKDVTTDNEIF
+1 MAKKKDLTTAYNEIF
-15 VAQKLAEDELNIN
+15 VAQKLAEEELNAN
-28 EINKPLEMLDFKS
+28 EINEPLEMLDFKS
-41 FDNNKD
+41 FDNNKE

-61 MLVAYFRDFKEN
+61 VLIAYFRDFKED

-87 AHCDFAKK
+87 ANCDFTNK
-95 KLNPLLKSHFK
+95 KLNHLLKSHFK
-106 VENHCVSFEN
+106 VENQRVSFEN

-154 NIMFFSANEHLI
+154 NIMFFSANENLI

-176 NRNKDY
+176 NRGKDY
-182 FKQIDFKNLKSV
+182 SKQIDFKNLKEV
-194 TNKDFHHAPKN
+194 TNKDFHRAPKD
-205 SFIEKIALFYYR
+205 FFEKIALFYYR
-217 ADLMSD
+217 ADLMND

-247 EAHKGNKTESK
+247 EAHKGNKSESK

-282 SDLITA
+282 SDLITS

-310 KNNLNAFKELKDL
+310 KNNLNAFKESKDL

-341 QKRHQTEGYFYDPLM
+341 QKRYQTEGYFHDPLM
-356 LVFTHSVNVKN
+356 LVFTHSVNVEN

-375 TLARVIENDDG
+375 TLARVIENDDE
-386 SDFLKAKDDLLEELK
+386 SDFVKAKEDLLEEIK
-401 NPEFLFS
+401 DPEFLFS
-408 DDKDKGYKVNVFK
+408 DSKDKDYKVKVFK
-421 ESLKSMDFKGL
+421 EGLKNMDFKGL
-432 KEEVFYASNGHI
+432 KEAVFYASNGHI

-470 RIGDITEWI
+470 KIGDITEWI

-515 RTFDT
+515 RTFET

-566 YLDIDEAI
+566 YLEIDGAI
-574 KKDLKPNAAML
+574 KENLKPNAAML

-607 SENKGENRG
+607 SENRGESRG

-636 YRKEQTNA
+636 YRKEPTSVLELPEN
-644 LKISPSA
+644 A

-661 DLKEYFHLMS
+661 DLKEYFNLMS

-686 YTLLKEMIQT
+686 YEQLKDMIQ
-696 AHFKKVPTWHYKDLD
+696 K
-711 HMISEIKGKKGY
+711 
-723 TLLKDLIQTAHFKKV
+723 AHFKKV

-744 DLDHMISEI
+744 DLDYMISEI

-761 KVPKDEFNALDSEK
+761 QVPKDEFNALDNEK

-786 DKKEELIQTI
+786 DKEEELIKTI
-796 QEVKEYAPLDKE
+796 QEVKEHAPLDKE

-818 IDPYDTEKHK
+818 IDPYDAEKHK
-828 QDKTFK
+828 QDKTFEI
-834 VDEAE
+834 DDAE

-864 KVESESDFLEELLKI
+864 KVKSESDFLEELLKI
-879 VETLQENYDF
+879 TETLQENYDF
-889 WAFSKIDEHLD
+889 WAFSKIDKHLD
-900 NLFIPYFNNAA
+900 NLFIPYIDNAT
-911 ERKFF
+911 ERRFF
-916 PDFIFWLQKGG
+916 PDFIFWLQKGD

-961 KNDPNLKIK
+961 KDDPHFKIK

-978 KDDVGERYRDDW
+978 KDRVGDNYRDYW
-990 IKEGELKDFF
+990 IKKGRLNDFF
-1000 LKQLA
+1000 LTLKD

>member
-1 MAKKKDVTTDNEIF
+1 MAKKKDLTTDNEIF
-15 VAQKLAEDELNIN
+15 VAQKLAEDELDIN
-28 EINKPLEMLDFKS
+28 EINEPLEMLDFKS
-41 FDNNKD
+41 FDNNKE

-61 MLVAYFRDFKEN
+61 MLTAYFRDFKEN

-87 AHCDFAKK
+87 ANCDFAKK

-182 FKQIDFKNLKSV
+182 SKQIDFKNLKSV
-194 TNKDFHHAPKN
+194 TNKDFYHASKD
-205 SFIEKIALFYYR
+205 FLMKKIVLFYYR

-228 NLLNYKDYWDNG
+228 NLLNYKDCWDNG

-331 LLKALLLLGM
+331 LLKVLLLLGM
-341 QKRHQTEGYFYDPLM
+341 QKRYKTEGYFYDPLM

-386 SDFLKAKDDLLEELK
+386 NDFLKAKDDLLEELK
-401 NPEFLFS
+401 KPEFLFS
-408 DDKDKGYKVNVFK
+408 DGKDQDYKIEVFK
-421 ESLKSMDFKGL
+421 EGLNRLDFKGL

-470 RIGDITEWI
+470 KIGDITEWI

-515 RTFDT
+515 RTFET

-574 KKDLKPNAAML
+574 KEKLKPNAAML
-585 ETLFVIP
+585 ETLFVIA
-592 TNHASLE
+592 TKSE
-599 AILKIQKE
+599 SVKAILDLKE
-607 SENKGENRG
+607 ESSDP
-616 SWREIKLEKTPIKH
+616 SWCEVELEKTPIKH

-636 YRKEQTNA
+636 YQEKSIKATDLQ
-644 LKISPSA
+644 SA

-671 EKHFILKHEIYDPKD
+671 EKHFILKHEIYNPKD
-686 YTLLKEMIQT
+686 YELLKEM
-696 AHFKKVPTWHYKDLD
+696 
-711 HMISEIKGKKGY
+711 
-723 TLLKDLIQTAHFKKV
+723 IQTAHFKKV

-744 DLDHMISEI
+744 DLDYMISEI

-775 IVHFKRIKVRA
+775 IVHFKRVKVKA
-786 DKKEELIQTI
+786 DKKEELVKKI

-808 TLRIK
+808 TLIKK

-828 QDKTFK
+828 QDRTFK
-834 VDEAE
+834 VDDAE

-864 KVESESDFLEELLKI
+864 KVKSESDFLEELQETETIK
-879 VETLQENYDF
+879 TLQENYDF

-900 NLFIPYFNNAA
+900 NLFIPYIDNAT

-916 PDFIFWLQKGG
+916 PDFIFWLQKGD

-935 PKGSKH
+935 PKGTEH
-941 TDYEHKADAYQLFKD
+941 TSGLRKADPYENLFKD
-956 KIFNP
+956 KVFSS
-961 KNDPNLKIK
+961 KNDPNFKIK
-970 VVLKFYGD
+970 VVLKFYGN
-978 KDDVGERYRDDW
+978 KDRVPERYRDDW
-990 IKEGELKDFF
+990 IKKGKLEDFF
-1000 LKQLA
+1000 LDLNN

>member
-1 MAKKKDVTTDNEIF
+1 MAKKKDLTSYNEIF
-15 VAQKLAEDELNIN
+15 VAQKLAEDELNTN
-28 EINKPLEMLDFKS
+28 EINEPLERLDFKS
-41 FDNNKD
+41 FDSNKE

-61 MLVAYFRDFKEN
+61 MLVAYFRDFKES

-87 AHCDFAKK
+87 ANCDFTHK

-154 NIMFFSANEHLI
+154 NIMFFSANENLI

-176 NRNKDY
+176 NRGKD
-182 FKQIDFKNLKSV
+182 FSKQIDFKNLKSV
-194 TNKDFHHAPKN
+194 THKDFHRAPKG
-205 SFIEKIALFYYR
+205 FFEKIALFYYR
-217 ADLMSD
+217 ADLMND

-247 EAHKGNKTESK
+247 EAHKGNKSESK

-273 NFSATFTEE
+273 NFSTTFTEE
-282 SDLITA
+282 SDLITSA
-288 VYNLSVGEW
+288 YNLSVGEW

-310 KNNLNAFKELKDL
+310 KNNLNAFKDSKDL

-341 QKRHQTEGYFYDPLM
+341 QKRYKIKGYFHDPLM

-386 SDFLKAKDDLLEELK
+386 NDFLKAKEDLLEEIK

-408 DDKDKGYKVNVFK
+408 DDKDKDYKVKVFK
-421 ESLKSMDFKGL
+421 EGLNSMNFKGL

-470 RIGDITEWI
+470 KIGDITEWI

-515 RTFDT
+515 RTFET

-549 GRGVRIESVK
+549 GRGVRIESLK

-574 KKDLKPNAAML
+574 KENLKPNAAML

-599 AILKIQKE
+599 AILTIQKE
-607 SENKGENRG
+607 SENRGENRD
-616 SWREIKLEKTPIKH
+616 SWREIKLEKTPIEHK
-630 ALFVPC
+630 LFVPC
-636 YRKEQTNA
+636 YRKEPTSI
-644 LKISPSA
+644 LELPESA
-651 SFKMSEKNFK
+651 SFKMSGENFK
-661 DLKEYFHLMS
+661 DLKECFNWMS

-686 YTLLKEMIQT
+686 YATLKDMIQQ
-696 AHFKKVPTWHYKDLD
+696 ARV
-711 HMISEIKGKKGY
+711 
-723 TLLKDLIQTAHFKKV
+723 KKV

-744 DLDHMISEI
+744 DLDYMISEI

-761 KVPKDEFNALDSEK
+761 KVPKDEFNALDNEK
-775 IVHFKRIKVRA
+775 IVHFKRIKVKA
-786 DKKEELIQTI
+786 DKQEALIKTI
-796 QEVKEYAPLDKE
+796 QEVKEHAPLDKE

-813 IAQGE
+813 IAQGD
-818 IDPYDTEKHK
+818 IDLDDIEKHK

-834 VDEAE
+834 VDGAE

-850 LIKAKNCDWLKHVV
+850 LIKAKDCDWLKHVV
-864 KVESESDFLEELLKI
+864 KVKSEIDFLQELQDQETTK
-879 VETLQENYDF
+879 TLQENYDF

-900 NLFIPYFNNAA
+900 NLFIPYINDAT
-911 ERKFF
+911 ERCFF
-916 PDFIFWLQKGG
+916 PDFIFWLQKGD

-935 PKGSKH
+935 PKGI
-941 TDYEHKADAYQLFKD
+941 TYADYEHKADAYKLFKD
-956 KIFNP
+956 KIFSSKNNP
-961 KNDPNLKIK
+961 HFKIK

-978 KDDVGERYRDDW
+978 KDRVGDNYRDYW
-990 IKEGELKDFF
+990 IQKGKLNDFF
-1000 LKQLA
+1000 LTLKD

>member
-1 MAKKKDVTTDNEIF
+1 MAKKKDLTTHNEIF
-15 VAQKLAEDELNIN
+15 VAQKLAEDELNAN
-28 EINKPLEMLDFKS
+28 EINEPLERLDFKS
-41 FDNNKD
+41 FDNNKE
-47 LLDYQQQALINAFR
+47 LLDYQQHALINAFR
-61 MLVAYFRDFKEN
+61 MLVAYFRDFKGS
-73 KKEFYAFYQKHYSF
+73 KKEFYAFYQERYSF
-87 AHCDFAKK
+87 ANCDFTNK
-95 KLNPLLKSHFK
+95 KLNHLLKSHFK
-106 VENHCVSFEN
+106 VENQRVSFEN

-144 AIRMGLIPKK
+144 AMGMGLIPKK
-154 NIMFFSANEHLI
+154 NIMFFSANENLI

-176 NRNKDY
+176 NRGKD
-182 FKQIDFKNLKSV
+182 FSKQIDFKNLKEV
-194 TNKDFHHAPKN
+194 THKDFHRAPKD
-205 SFIEKIALFYYR
+205 FFEKIALFYYR
-217 ADLMSD
+217 ADLMND

-247 EAHKGNKTESK
+247 EAHKGNKSESK
-258 RQAIFSLLSLKGFLF
+258 RQAIFSLLSLRGFLF

-341 QKRHQTEGYFYDPLM
+341 QKRYKTEGYFHDPLM
-356 LVFTHSVNVKN
+356 LVFTHSVNVEN

-386 SDFLKAKDDLLEELK
+386 SDFLKAKEDLLEEIK
-401 NPEFLFS
+401 DPEFLFS
-408 DDKDKGYKVNVFK
+408 DGKDKDYKVKVFK
-421 ESLKSMDFKGL
+421 EGLKSMDFKGL

-470 RIGDITEWI
+470 KIGDITEWI
-479 CEKLKSVKV
+479 YEKLKSVKV

-515 RTFDT
+515 RTFET

-574 KKDLKPNAAML
+574 KKALKPNAAML

-607 SENKGENRG
+607 SENRGESRG

-636 YRKEQTNA
+636 YRKEPTSVLELPEN
-644 LKISPSA
+644 A

-661 DLKEYFHLMS
+661 DLKEYFNLMS

-686 YTLLKEMIQT
+686 YEQLKKMIQ
-696 AHFKKVPTWHYKDLD
+696 K
-711 HMISEIKGKKGY
+711 
-723 TLLKDLIQTAHFKKV
+723 AHFKKV

-744 DLDHMISEI
+744 DLNYMISEI

-761 KVPKDEFNALDSEK
+761 KVPKDEFNALDNEK
-775 IVHFKRIKVRA
+775 IVHFKRIKVKA
-786 DKKEELIQTI
+786 DKEEELIKAI
-796 QEVKEYAPLDKE
+796 QEVKEHAPLDKE

-818 IDPYDTEKHK
+818 IDPYDAEKHK
-828 QDKTFK
+828 QDKTFE
-834 VDEAE
+834 VDDAE

-864 KVESESDFLEELLKI
+864 KVESEIDFLKELQETETIK
-879 VETLQENYDF
+879 TLQENYDF

-900 NLFIPYFNNAA
+900 NLFIPYINNVT
-911 ERKFF
+911 ERRFF
-916 PDFIFWLQKGG
+916 PDFIFWLQKGD

-935 PKGSKH
+935 PKGI
-941 TDYEHKADAYQLFKD
+941 TYADYEHKADAYKLFKD

-961 KNDPNLKIK
+961 KNDPHFKIK
-970 VVLKFYGD
+970 VVLKFYGNKD
-978 KDDVGERYRDDW
+978 KVADGYRDYW
-990 IKEGELKDFF
+990 IKKGKLNDFF
-1000 LKQLA
+1000 LTLKD

>member
-1 MAKKKDVTTDNEIF
+1 MAKKKDLTTDNEIF
-15 VAQKLAEDELNIN
+15 VAQKLAEEELNTN
-28 EINKPLEMLDFKS
+28 EINEPLERLDFKS
-41 FDNNKD
+41 FDSNKE

-87 AHCDFAKK
+87 AHYDFAKK

-106 VENHCVSFEN
+106 VENQRVSFEN
-116 FINRLAFY
+116 LINRLAFY

-154 NIMFFSANEHLI
+154 NIMFFSANENLI

-176 NRNKDY
+176 NRGKDY
-182 FKQIDFKNLKSV
+182 FKQIDFKSLKSV
-194 TNKDFHHAPKN
+194 THKDFYRAPKN
-205 SFIEKIALFYYR
+205 VLKEMEKIALFYYR

-247 EAHKGNKTESK
+247 EAHKGNKSESK

-282 SDLITA
+282 SDLITS

-310 KNNLNAFKELKDL
+310 KNNLNAFKDLKDL

-341 QKRHQTEGYFYDPLM
+341 QKRYKTEGYFYDPLM
-356 LVFTHSVNVKN
+356 LVFTHSVNVEN

-386 SDFLKAKDDLLEELK
+386 NDFLKAKEDLLEEIK

-408 DDKDKGYKVNVFK
+408 DDKDKDYKVKVFK
-421 ESLKSMDFKGL
+421 EGLKSMDFKGL

-574 KKDLKPNAAML
+574 KEKLKPNAAML

-599 AILKIQKE
+599 AILKFQKE

-671 EKHFILKHEIYDPKD
+671 EKHFILKHEIYNPKD

-696 AHFKKVPTWHYKDLD
+696 AHFKKV
-711 HMISEIKGKKGY
+711 
-723 TLLKDLIQTAHFKKV
+723 

-744 DLDHMISEI
+744 DLDYMISEI

-761 KVPKDEFNALDSEK
+761 KVPKDEFNALDNEK
-775 IVHFKRIKVRA
+775 IVHFKRVKVKA
-786 DKKEELIQTI
+786 DKKEELVKKI

-808 TLRIK
+808 
-813 IAQGE
+813 
-818 IDPYDTEKHK
+818 KHK
-828 QDKTFK
+828 QDRTFK

-864 KVESESDFLEELLKI
+864 KVKSESDFLEELLKI
-879 VETLQENYDF
+879 TETLQENYDF

-900 NLFIPYFNNAA
+900 NLFIPYIDNGAT

-927 TQIICFID
+927 AQIICFID

-961 KNDPNLKIK
+961 KDDPHFKIK
-970 VVLKFYGD
+970 VVLKFYGNKD
-978 KDDVGERYRDDW
+978 KVADGYRDYW
-990 IKEGELKDFF
+990 IQKGKLNDFF
-1000 LKQLA
+1000 LTLKD

>member
-1 MAKKKDVTTDNEIF
+1 MAKKKQEIRNNEIF
-15 VAQKLAEDELNIN
+15 VAQKLAEEELDTN
-28 EINKPLEMLDFKS
+28 EINEPLEMLDFKS
-41 FDNNKD
+41 FDSNKE

-61 MLVAYFRDFKEN
+61 MLIAYFRDFKEN

-106 VENHCVSFEN
+106 VENHCVKFEN

-182 FKQIDFKNLKSV
+182 SKQIDFKSLKSV
-194 TNKDFHHAPKN
+194 THKDFYHAPKN
-205 SFIEKIALFYYR
+205 SFIEKITLFYYR
-217 ADLMSD
+217 ADLMND

-247 EAHKGNKTESK
+247 EAHKGNKSESK

-341 QKRHQTEGYFYDPLM
+341 QKRYQTEGYFHDPLM

-375 TLARVIENDDG
+375 TLARVIENDDR

-408 DDKDKGYKVNVFK
+408 DDKDKDYKVKVFK
-421 ESLKSMDFKGL
+421 EGLKSMDFKGL
-432 KEEVFYASNGHI
+432 KEEVFYANNGHI

-470 RIGDITEWI
+470 RIGDITEWV

-574 KKDLKPNAAML
+574 KKALKPNAAML

-599 AILKIQKE
+599 AILKFQKE
-607 SENKGENRG
+607 SENKGDSRG

-644 LKISPSA
+644 LKIPPSA

-671 EKHFILKHEIYDPKD
+671 EKNFILKHEIYDPKD
-686 YTLLKEMIQT
+686 YVLLKEM
-696 AHFKKVPTWHYKDLD
+696 
-711 HMISEIKGKKGY
+711 
-723 TLLKDLIQTAHFKKV
+723 IQTAHFKKV

-744 DLDHMISEI
+744 DLDYMISEI

-761 KVPKDEFNALDSEK
+761 KVPKDEFNALDNDK
-775 IVHFKRIKVRA
+775 IVHFKRIKVKA
-786 DKKEELIQTI
+786 DKKEELVKKI

-813 IAQGE
+813 IVQGE

-828 QDKTFK
+828 QDKTFE
-834 VDEAE
+834 VDGAE

-864 KVESESDFLEELLKI
+864 KVKSESDFLEELLKI
-879 VETLQENYDF
+879 TETLQENYDF

-900 NLFIPYFNNAA
+900 HLFIPYIDNGAT

-916 PDFIFWLQKGG
+916 PDFIFWLEKGG

-941 TDYEHKADAYQLFKD
+941 TDYEHKADAYKLFKD

-961 KNDPNLKIK
+961 KDDPNFKIK

-990 IKEGELKDFF
+990 IKKGKLEDFF

>member
-1 MAKKKDVTTDNEIF
+1 MAKKKDLTSYNEIF
-15 VAQKLAEDELNIN
+15 VAQKLAEEKLNTN
-28 EINKPLEMLDFKS
+28 EINEPLERLDFKS
-41 FDNNKD
+41 FDDNKE

-61 MLVAYFRDFKEN
+61 MLVAYFRDFKGS
-73 KKEFYAFYQKHYSF
+73 KKAFYAFYQKHYSF
-87 AHCDFAKK
+87 ANCDFTHK
-95 KLNPLLKSHFK
+95 KLHPLLKSHFK
-106 VENHCVSFEN
+106 VENHCVRFEN

-154 NIMFFSANEHLI
+154 NIMFFSANENLI

-194 TNKDFHHAPKN
+194 THKDFHHAPKG
-205 SFIEKIALFYYR
+205 SFIEKITLFYYR
-217 ADLMSD
+217 ADLMND

-310 KNNLNAFKELKDL
+310 KNNLSTFKELKDL

-341 QKRHQTEGYFYDPLM
+341 QKRYKTEGYFHDPLM
-356 LVFTHSVNVKN
+356 LVFTHSVNVEN

-375 TLARVIENDDG
+375 TLVRVIENDDG
-386 SDFLKAKDDLLEELK
+386 NDFIKAKEDLLEELRD
-401 NPEFLFS
+401 PEFLFS
-408 DDKDKGYKVNVFK
+408 DDKDKDYKVKVFK
-421 ESLKSMDFKGL
+421 EGLKGMDFKGL
-432 KEEVFYASNGHI
+432 KEEVFYASNGYI

-479 CEKLKSVKV
+479 HEKLKSVKV

-515 RTFDT
+515 RTFET

-534 IGLDDDAKKLVKQSF
+534 IGLDNDAKKLVKQSF
-549 GRGVRIESVK
+549 GRGVRIESLK

-574 KKDLKPNAAML
+574 KENLKPNAAML
-585 ETLFVIP
+585 ETLFVVP

-599 AILKIQKE
+599 AILTIQKE
-607 SENKGENRG
+607 SENRGENGG

-630 ALFVPC
+630 TLFVPC
-636 YRKEQTNA
+636 YKKEQTSILDLPEN
-644 LKISPSA
+644 A

-661 DLKEYFHLMS
+661 DLKEYFNLMS

-686 YTLLKEMIQT
+686 YTQLKKMIQ
-696 AHFKKVPTWHYKDLD
+696 K
-711 HMISEIKGKKGY
+711 
-723 TLLKDLIQTAHFKKV
+723 AHFKKV

-744 DLDHMISEI
+744 DLDYMIAEI

-761 KVPKDEFNALDSEK
+761 KVPKDEFNTLDSEK
-775 IVHFKRIKVRA
+775 IVHFKRIKVKA
-786 DKKEELIQTI
+786 DKQEALIKTI
-796 QEVKEYAPLDKE
+796 QEVKEHAPLDKE
-808 TLRIK
+808 TLIK
-813 IAQGE
+813 KIVHG
-818 IDPYDTEKHK
+818 
-828 QDKTFK
+828 
-834 VDEAE
+834 AE

-850 LIKAKNCDWLKHVV
+850 LIKAKDCDWLKHVV
-864 KVESESDFLEELLKI
+864 KVKSEIDFLQELQDQETTK
-879 VETLQENYDF
+879 TLQENYDF

-900 NLFIPYFNNAA
+900 NLFIPYIYNAT

-916 PDFIFWLQKGG
+916 PDFIFWLEKGG

-935 PKGSKH
+935 PKGTEH
-941 TDYEHKADAYQLFKD
+941 TSSLRKADAYKLFKD
-956 KIFNP
+956 KVFSS
-961 KNDPNLKIK
+961 KNDPNFKIK
-970 VVLKFYGD
+970 VVLKFYGNKD
-978 KDDVGERYRDDW
+978 KVPDDYRNYW
-990 IKEGELKDFF
+990 IKKGELKDFF

>member
-1 MAKKKDVTTDNEIF
+1 MAKKKDLTSYNEIF
-15 VAQKLAEDELNIN
+15 VAQKLAEDELNTN
-28 EINKPLEMLDFKS
+28 EINEPLERLDFKS
-41 FDNNKD
+41 FDNNKE

-61 MLVAYFRDFKEN
+61 MLVAYFKDFKEN
-73 KKEFYAFYQKHYSF
+73 KKEFYAFYQEHYSF
-87 AHCDFAKK
+87 ANCDFTNK
-95 KLNPLLKSHFK
+95 KLNHLLKSHFK
-106 VENHCVSFEN
+106 VENQRVGFEN

-154 NIMFFSANEHLI
+154 NIMFFSANENLI

-176 NRNKDY
+176 NRGKD
-182 FKQIDFKNLKSV
+182 FSKQIDFKNLKDV
-194 TNKDFHHAPKN
+194 THKDFHRAPKDSVIN
-205 SFIEKIALFYYR
+205 QIALFYYR
-217 ADLMSD
+217 ADLMND

-247 EAHKGNKTESK
+247 EAHKGNKSESK

-282 SDLITA
+282 SDLITS

-310 KNNLNAFKELKDL
+310 KNNLNAFKDLKDL

-341 QKRHQTEGYFYDPLM
+341 QKRYKIEGYFHDPLM
-356 LVFTHSVNVKN
+356 LVFTHSVNVEN

-375 TLARVIENDDG
+375 TLARVIENDEE
-386 SDFLKAKDDLLEELK
+386 SDFSKAKEDLLEEIK
-401 NPEFLFS
+401 DPEFLFS
-408 DDKDKGYKVNVFK
+408 ANKDKDYKVEIFK
-421 ESLKSMDFKGL
+421 EGLKSMDFKGL
-432 KEEVFYASNGHI
+432 KEEVFYANSGHI

-479 CEKLKSVKV
+479 YEKLKSVKV

-495 KEESYFSQIDKSSIN
+495 KEESYFSQIDRSSIN

-515 RTFDT
+515 RTFET

-549 GRGVRIESVK
+549 GRGVRIESLK

-566 YLDIDEAI
+566 YLDIDGAI

-607 SENKGENRG
+607 SENRGENRG

-636 YRKEQTNA
+636 YRKEPTSILELPEN
-644 LKISPSA
+644 A

-661 DLKEYFHLMS
+661 DLKECFNLMS

-686 YTLLKEMIQT
+686 YATLKDMIQ
-696 AHFKKVPTWHYKDLD
+696 K
-711 HMISEIKGKKGY
+711 
-723 TLLKDLIQTAHFKKV
+723 AHFKKV

-744 DLDHMISEI
+744 DLDYMIAEI

-761 KVPKDEFNALDSEK
+761 KVPKDEFNTLDNEK
-775 IVHFKRIKVRA
+775 IVHFKKIKVKA
-786 DKKEELIQTI
+786 DKEEELIKTI
-796 QEVKEYAPLDKE
+796 QEVKEHAPLDKE

-818 IDPYDTEKHK
+818 IDPYDAEKHK

-834 VDEAE
+834 VDDAE
-839 LLKLKEHYYTP
+839 LLRLKEHYYTP
-850 LIKAKNCDWLKHVV
+850 LIKAKDCDWLKHVV
-864 KVESESDFLEELLKI
+864 KVKSEIDFLQELQDQETTK
-879 VETLQENYDF
+879 TLQANYDF

-900 NLFIPYFNNAA
+900 NLFIPYINDAA
-911 ERKFF
+911 ERRFSLISSFGCKRATRRSFASLTLKGPKFLITNIKQMRINF
-916 PDFIFWLQKGG
+916 
-927 TQIICFID
+927 
-935 PKGSKH
+935 
-941 TDYEHKADAYQLFKD
+941 
-956 KIFNP
+956 
-961 KNDPNLKIK
+961 LKIRSLT
-970 VVLKFYGD
+970 LKTILISRSKWF
-978 KDDVGERYRDDW
+978 
-990 IKEGELKDFF
+990 
-1000 LKQLA
+1000 

>member
-1 MAKKKDVTTDNEIF
+1 MAKKKDLTTDNEIF
-15 VAQKLAEDELNIN
+15 VAQKLAEEELNTN
-28 EINKPLEMLDFKS
+28 EINEPLERLDFKS
-41 FDNNKD
+41 FDSNKE

-87 AHCDFAKK
+87 AHYDFAKK

-106 VENHCVSFEN
+106 VENQRVSFEN
-116 FINRLAFY
+116 LINRLAFY

-154 NIMFFSANEHLI
+154 NIMFFSANENLI

-176 NRNKDY
+176 NRGKDY
-182 FKQIDFKNLKSV
+182 FKQIDFKNLKKI
-194 TNKDFHHAPKN
+194 THKDFHCAPKD
-205 SFIEKIALFYYR
+205 SFIKQIALFYYR
-217 ADLMSD
+217 TDLMND

-228 NLLNYKDYWDNG
+228 SLLNYKDYWDNG

-247 EAHKGNKTESK
+247 EAHKGNKSESK

-282 SDLITA
+282 SDLITS

-310 KNNLNAFKELKDL
+310 KNNLNAFKDSKDL

-341 QKRHQTEGYFYDPLM
+341 QKRYKTEGYFHDPLM
-356 LVFTHSVNVKN
+356 LVFTHSVNVEN

-375 TLARVIENDDG
+375 TLVHVIENDDG
-386 SDFLKAKDDLLEELK
+386 NDFLKAKEDLLEELK
-401 NPEFLFS
+401 DPEFLFS
-408 DDKDKGYKVNVFK
+408 ANKDKDYKVKVFK
-421 ESLKSMDFKGL
+421 EGLKSMDFKGL

-574 KKDLKPNAAML
+574 KEKLKPNAAML

-599 AILKIQKE
+599 AILKFQKE

-671 EKHFILKHEIYDPKD
+671 EKHFILKHEIYNPKD

-696 AHFKKVPTWHYKDLD
+696 AHFKKV
-711 HMISEIKGKKGY
+711 
-723 TLLKDLIQTAHFKKV
+723 

-744 DLDHMISEI
+744 DLDYMISEI

-761 KVPKDEFNALDSEK
+761 KVPKDEFNALDNEK
-775 IVHFKRIKVRA
+775 IVHFKRVKVKA
-786 DKKEELIQTI
+786 DKKEELVKKI

-808 TLRIK
+808 
-813 IAQGE
+813 
-818 IDPYDTEKHK
+818 KHK
-828 QDKTFK
+828 QDRTFK

-864 KVESESDFLEELLKI
+864 KVKSESDFLEELLKI
-879 VETLQENYDF
+879 TETLQENYDF

-900 NLFIPYFNNAA
+900 NLFIPYIDNGAT

-927 TQIICFID
+927 AQIICFID

-961 KNDPNLKIK
+961 KDDPNLKIK
-970 VVLKFYGD
+970 VVLKFYGN

>member
-1 MAKKKDVTTDNEIF
+1 MAKKKDLIADNEIF
-15 VAQKLAEDELNIN
+15 VAQKLAEDELNTN
-28 EINKPLEMLDFKS
+28 EINEPLEMLDFKS
-41 FDNNKD
+41 FDNNKE

-61 MLVAYFRDFKEN
+61 MLIAYFRDFKEN

-87 AHCDFAKK
+87 ANCDFAKK
-95 KLNPLLKSHFK
+95 KLNPLLKNHFK

-154 NIMFFSANEHLI
+154 NIMFFSANENLI

-176 NRNKDY
+176 NRGKNY
-182 FKQIDFKNLKSV
+182 SKQIDFKSLKSV
-194 TNKDFHHAPKN
+194 TNKDFYHAPKG

-247 EAHKGNKTESK
+247 EAHKGNKSESK

-341 QKRHQTEGYFYDPLM
+341 QKRYQTEGYFYDPLM
-356 LVFTHSVNVKN
+356 LVFTHSVNVEN

-386 SDFLKAKDDLLEELK
+386 NDFLKAKEDLLEELK

-408 DDKDKGYKVNVFK
+408 DNKDKGYKVKVFK
-421 ESLKSMDFKGL
+421 EGLKNMDFKGL

-470 RIGDITEWI
+470 KIGDITEWI

-574 KKDLKPNAAML
+574 KKALKPNAAML

-599 AILKIQKE
+599 AILKFQKE
-607 SENKGENRG
+607 SENRGENRG
-616 SWREIKLEKTPIKH
+616 SWREIKLEKTRIEH
-630 ALFVPC
+630 DLFVPC

-671 EKHFILKHEIYDPKD
+671 EKHFILKHEIYNPKD
-686 YTLLKEMIQT
+686 YELLKEM
-696 AHFKKVPTWHYKDLD
+696 
-711 HMISEIKGKKGY
+711 
-723 TLLKDLIQTAHFKKV
+723 IQTAHFKKV

-744 DLDHMISEI
+744 DLDYMISEI

-761 KVPKDEFNALDSEK
+761 KVPKDEFNALDNEK
-775 IVHFKRIKVRA
+775 IVHFKRVKVRA
-786 DKKEELIQTI
+786 DKKEKLIQTI

-808 TLRIK
+808 RIK
-813 IAQGE
+813 IVQGE

-828 QDKTFK
+828 QNKTFK
-834 VDEAE
+834 VDGAE

-864 KVESESDFLEELLKI
+864 KVESEIDFLKELQETETIK
-879 VETLQENYDF
+879 TLQENYDF

-900 NLFIPYFNNAA
+900 NLFIPYIGEHAT

-916 PDFIFWLQKGG
+916 PDFIFWLQKGD

-935 PKGSKH
+935 PKGTEH
-941 TDYEHKADAYQLFKD
+941 TSGLRKADAYQLFKGKVFTPKD
-956 KIFNP
+956 NPHFKIQ
-961 KNDPNLKIK
+961 
-970 VVLKFYGD
+970 VVLKFYGN
-978 KDDVGERYRDDW
+978 KDRVPELYRDDW

>member
-1 MAKKKDVTTDNEIF
+1 MAKKKQEVRNNEIF
-15 VAQKLAEDELNIN
+15 VAQKLAEDELNAN
-28 EINKPLEMLDFKS
+28 EINDPLEMLDFKS
-41 FDNNKD
+41 FDNNKE

-87 AHCDFAKK
+87 ANCDFAKK

-106 VENHCVSFEN
+106 VENHCVRFEN

-154 NIMFFSANEHLI
+154 NIMFFSANENLI

-176 NRNKDY
+176 NRGKDY

-194 TNKDFHHAPKN
+194 TNKDFHHAPKD
-205 SFIEKIALFYYR
+205 SLMKKIALFYYR
-217 ADLMSD
+217 ADLMND

-228 NLLNYKDYWDNG
+228 NLLNYKDCWDNG

-310 KNNLNAFKELKDL
+310 KNNLSAFKELKDL

-341 QKRHQTEGYFYDPLM
+341 QKRYQTEGYFHDPLM

-386 SDFLKAKDDLLEELK
+386 SDFLKAKEDLLEEIK

-408 DDKDKGYKVNVFK
+408 DGKDKEKEYKIKVFK
-421 ESLKSMDFKGL
+421 ESLNDMDFKGL
-432 KEEVFYASNGHI
+432 KEAVFYASNGYI

-515 RTFDT
+515 RAFDT

-566 YLDIDEAI
+566 YLDIDGAV

-599 AILKIQKE
+599 AILKFQKE
-607 SENKGENRG
+607 SENGGENRG

-686 YTLLKEMIQT
+686 YALLKEM
-696 AHFKKVPTWHYKDLD
+696 
-711 HMISEIKGKKGY
+711 
-723 TLLKDLIQTAHFKKV
+723 IQTAHFKKV

-744 DLDHMISEI
+744 DLDYMISEI

-761 KVPKDEFNALDSEK
+761 KVPKDEFNALDNEK
-775 IVHFKRIKVRA
+775 IVHFKRVKVRA
-786 DKKEELIQTI
+786 DKKEKLIQTI
-796 QEVKEYAPLDKE
+796 QEVKEYAPLDKK
-808 TLRIK
+808 RIK

-828 QDKTFK
+828 QDRTFK
-834 VDEAE
+834 VDGVE

-864 KVESESDFLEELLKI
+864 KVKSESDFLEELLKI
-879 VETLQENYDF
+879 TETLQENYDF

-900 NLFIPYFNNAA
+900 NLFIPYIDNGAT

-916 PDFIFWLQKGG
+916 PDFIFWLEKGG

-935 PKGSKH
+935 PKGTEH
-941 TDYEHKADAYQLFKD
+941 TSGLRKADSYKNLFKD
-956 KIFNP
+956 KVFRS
-961 KNDPNLKIK
+961 KDDPNFKIK
-970 VVLKFYGD
+970 VVLKFYGN
-978 KDDVGERYRDDW
+978 KDRVPELYRDDW
-990 IKEGELKDFF
+990 IKKDKLKDFF
-1000 LKQLA
+1000 LDLKD

>member
-1 MAKKKDVTTDNEIF
+1 MAKKKQQDLRGNEIF
-15 VAQKLAEDELNIN
+15 VAQKLAEDEFHTN
-28 EINKPLEMLDFKS
+28 EINEPLERLDFKS
-41 FDNNKD
+41 FDNNKE

-61 MLVAYFRDFKEN
+61 MLVAYFRDFKES
-73 KKEFYAFYQKHYSF
+73 KKAFYAFYQEHYAF
-87 AHCDFAKK
+87 ANCDFTHK
-95 KLNPLLKSHFK
+95 KLNPLLKNYFK
-106 VENHCVSFEN
+106 VKNHCVSFEN

-144 AIRMGLIPKK
+144 AMGMDLIPKK
-154 NIMFFSANEHLI
+154 NIMFFSANENLI
-166 KQFEK
+166 KQFER

-176 NRNKDY
+176 NKDKDY
-182 FKQIDFKNLKSV
+182 SKKIDFKNLKSV
-194 TNKDFHHAPKN
+194 TNKDFHRTSKN
-205 SFIEKIALFYYR
+205 SLMEQITLFYYR

-247 EAHKGNKTESK
+247 EAHKGNKSESK

-282 SDLITA
+282 SDLITS

-341 QKRHQTEGYFYDPLM
+341 QKRYKIEGYFHDPLM
-356 LVFTHSVNVKN
+356 LVFTHSVNVQN

-375 TLARVIENDDG
+375 TLARVIENENG
-386 SDFLKAKDDLLEELK
+386 SDFSKAKEDLLEELK
-401 NPEFLFS
+401 KPEFLFS
-408 DDKDKGYKVNVFK
+408 DDKDRGYKVQVFK
-421 ESLKSMDFKGL
+421 ESLKEMDFKGL

-479 CEKLKSVKV
+479 HEKLKSVKV

-515 RTFDT
+515 RTFET

-566 YLDIDEAI
+566 YLEIDPSI
-574 KKDLKPNAAML
+574 KKALKPNAAML

-592 TNHASLE
+592 TNYASLE

-607 SENKGENRG
+607 SEENKGENRG

-636 YRKEQTNA
+636 YRKEQTSA
-644 LKISPSA
+644 LKLPESA
-651 SFKMSEKNFK
+651 SFKMSKENFK
-661 DLKEYFHLMS
+661 DLKEYFNLMS

-686 YTLLKEMIQT
+686 YAQLKKMIQ
-696 AHFKKVPTWHYKDLD
+696 K
-711 HMISEIKGKKGY
+711 E
-723 TLLKDLIQTAHFKKV
+723 HFKKV

-744 DLDHMISEI
+744 DLDYMISEI

-761 KVPKDEFNALDSEK
+761 KVPKDEFNTLDSEK
-775 IVHFKRIKVRA
+775 IVHFKRIKVKA
-786 DKKEELIQTI
+786 GKKEALIKTI
-796 QEVKEYAPLDKE
+796 QEVKEYEPLDN
-808 TLRIK
+808 
-813 IAQGE
+813 
-818 IDPYDTEKHK
+818 DTEKHK

-834 VDEAE
+834 VDDAE

-864 KVESESDFLEELLKI
+864 KVESEIDFLKELQDQ
-879 VETLQENYDF
+879 ETMKTLREKYDF

-900 NLFIPYFNNAA
+900 NLFIPYMGEHII
-911 ERKFF
+911 ERRFF
-916 PDFIFWLQKGG
+916 PDFIFWLQKGD

-935 PKGSKH
+935 PKGTTIAS
-941 TDYEHKADAYQLFKD
+941 YQHKADAYKLFKD
-956 KIFNP
+956 KVFRS
-961 KNDPNLKIK
+961 KDDPHFKIK
-970 VVLKFYGD
+970 VVLKFYGNKD
-978 KDDVGERYRDDW
+978 KVADGYNDYW
-990 IKEGELKDFF
+990 IKKDKLKDFF
-1000 LKQLA
+1000 LTL

>member
-1 MAKKKDVTTDNEIF
+1 MAKKKDLTTDNEIF
-15 VAQKLAEDELNIN
+15 VAQKLAEEELDIN
-28 EINKPLEMLDFKS
+28 EINEPLEMLDFKS
-41 FDNNKD
+41 FDNNKE

-61 MLVAYFRDFKEN
+61 MLIAYFRDFKEN

-87 AHCDFAKK
+87 ANCDFAKK

-106 VENHCVSFEN
+106 VENHCVRFEN

-144 AIRMGLIPKK
+144 AIGMGLIPKK
-154 NIMFFSANEHLI
+154 NIMFFSTNEHLI

-182 FKQIDFKNLKSV
+182 SKQIDFKNLKSV
-194 TNKDFHHAPKN
+194 TNKDFHHAPKG
-205 SFIEKIALFYYR
+205 SFIEKITLFYYR
-217 ADLMSD
+217 ADLMND

-247 EAHKGNKTESK
+247 EAHKGNKSESK
-258 RQAIFSLLSLKGFLF
+258 RQAIFSLLSQKGFLF

-323 NDREKEIA
+323 NDREKEIV
-331 LLKALLLLGM
+331 LLKALLLLSM
-341 QKRHQTEGYFYDPLM
+341 QKRHKTEGYFYDPLM

-386 SDFLKAKDDLLEELK
+386 SDFLKAKEDLLEELK

-408 DDKDKGYKVNVFK
+408 DDKDKDYKVKVFK
-421 ESLKSMDFKGL
+421 EGLKSMDFKGL
-432 KEEVFYASNGHI
+432 KEEVFYANNGHI

-470 RIGDITEWI
+470 KIGDITEWI

-515 RTFDT
+515 RTFET

-574 KKDLKPNAAML
+574 KKDLKPHAAML
-585 ETLFVIP
+585 ETLFVIA
-592 TNHASLE
+592 TKSE
-599 AILKIQKE
+599 SVKAILDLKE
-607 SENKGENRG
+607 ESSDP
-616 SWREIKLEKTPIKH
+616 SWCEVELEKTPIEH

-636 YRKEQTNA
+636 YQEKSIKATDLQ
-644 LKISPSA
+644 SG

-671 EKHFILKHEIYDPKD
+671 EKHFILKHEIYNPKD
-686 YTLLKEMIQT
+686 YE
-696 AHFKKVPTWHYKDLD
+696 
-711 HMISEIKGKKGY
+711 
-723 TLLKDLIQTAHFKKV
+723 LLKDLIQTKRFEIELN
-738 STWHYK
+738 WHYK
-744 DLDHMISEI
+744 DLDNLISI
-753 KGKLYPNQ
+753 LKKRLYLNQ
-761 KVPKDEFNALDSEK
+761 KVPKDEFNALDDEK
-775 IVHFKRIKVRA
+775 IVHFKRVKVRA
-786 DKKEELIQTI
+786 DKKEKLVKKI

-818 IDPYDTEKHK
+818 IDIDNIDKHK
-828 QDKTFK
+828 QDRTFK

-879 VETLQENYDF
+879 TETLQENYDF

-900 NLFIPYFNNAA
+900 NLFIPYFNSAT
-911 ERKFF
+911 ERRFF
-916 PDFIFWLQKGG
+916 PDFIFWLEKGG

-935 PKGSKH
+935 PKGTEH
-941 TDYEHKADAYQLFKD
+941 TSSLRKAYWYKKLFKD

-978 KDDVGERYRDDW
+978 KDKVVEGRDLW
-990 IKEGELKDFF
+990 IKKGELKDFF

>member
-1 MAKKKDVTTDNEIF
+1 MAKKKDLTSYNEIF
-15 VAQKLAEDELNIN
+15 VAQKLAEDELNTN
-28 EINKPLEMLDFKS
+28 EINEPLERLDFKS
-41 FDNNKD
+41 FDSNKE

-61 MLVAYFRDFKEN
+61 MLVAYFRDFKES
-73 KKEFYAFYQKHYSF
+73 KKEFYAFYQEHYSF
-87 AHCDFAKK
+87 ANCDFTNK

-106 VENHCVSFEN
+106 VENQRVSFEN

-154 NIMFFSANEHLI
+154 NIMFFSANENLI

-176 NRNKDY
+176 NRGKD
-182 FKQIDFKNLKSV
+182 FSKQIDFKNLKSI
-194 TNKDFHHAPKN
+194 THKDFHRAPKDSVIN
-205 SFIEKIALFYYR
+205 QIALFYYR

-247 EAHKGNKTESK
+247 EAHKGNKSESK

-282 SDLITA
+282 SDLITS

-310 KNNLNAFKELKDL
+310 KNNLNAFKDSKDL

-341 QKRHQTEGYFYDPLM
+341 QKRYKTEGYFHDPLM
-356 LVFTHSVNVKN
+356 LVFTHSVNVEN

-375 TLARVIENDDG
+375 TLARVIENDNG
-386 SDFLKAKDDLLEELK
+386 NDFLKAKEDLLEELK
-401 NPEFLFS
+401 DPEFLFS
-408 DDKDKGYKVNVFK
+408 ANKDKDYKVKVFK
-421 ESLKSMDFKGL
+421 EGLKSMDFKGL
-432 KEEVFYASNGHI
+432 KEEVFYANSGHI

-470 RIGDITEWI
+470 KIGDITEWI

-495 KEESYFSQIDKSSIN
+495 KEESYFSQIDRSSIN

-515 RTFDT
+515 RTFET

-549 GRGVRIESVK
+549 GRGVRIESLK

-574 KKDLKPNAAML
+574 KESLKPNAAML

-607 SENKGENRG
+607 SENGGENRG
-616 SWREIKLEKTPIKH
+616 SWREITLEKTPIEHK
-630 ALFVPC
+630 LFVPC
-636 YRKEQTNA
+636 YRKEPTSI
-644 LKISPSA
+644 LKIPENA

-661 DLKEYFHLMS
+661 DLKEYFNLMS

-686 YTLLKEMIQT
+686 YEELKKMIQ
-696 AHFKKVPTWHYKDLD
+696 K
-711 HMISEIKGKKGY
+711 
-723 TLLKDLIQTAHFKKV
+723 AHFKKV

-744 DLDHMISEI
+744 DLDYMISEI

-761 KVPKDEFNALDSEK
+761 KVPKDEFNALDNEK
-775 IVHFKRIKVRA
+775 IVHFKRIKVKA
-786 DKKEELIQTI
+786 DKQEALIKTI
-796 QEVKEYAPLDKE
+796 QEVKEHAPLDKE

-818 IDPYDTEKHK
+818 IDPYDAEKHK

-834 VDEAE
+834 VGDAE

-850 LIKAKNCDWLKHVV
+850 LIKAKDCDWLKHVV
-864 KVESESDFLEELLKI
+864 KVKSEIDFLQELQDQETTK
-879 VETLQENYDF
+879 TLQENYDF

-900 NLFIPYFNNAA
+900 NVFIPYINNVA
-911 ERKFF
+911 ERRFF
-916 PDFIFWLQKGG
+916 PDFIFWLQKSD

-935 PKGSKH
+935 PKGI
-941 TDYEHKADAYQLFKD
+941 TYADYEHKADAYKLFKD

-961 KNDPNLKIK
+961 KNDPNFKIK

-978 KDDVGERYRDDW
+978 KDRVGDNYRDYW
-990 IKEGELKDFF
+990 IQKGKLNDFF
-1000 LKQLA
+1000 LTLKD

>member
-1 MAKKKDVTTDNEIF
+1 MAKKKDLTTDNEIF
-15 VAQKLAEDELNIN
+15 VAQKLAEEELNIN
-28 EINKPLEMLDFKS
+28 EINDPLEMLDFKS
-41 FDNNKD
+41 FDNDKE

-61 MLVAYFRDFKEN
+61 VLVAYFRDFKEN

-87 AHCDFAKK
+87 ANCDFAKK
-95 KLNPLLKSHFK
+95 KLNHLLKSHFK
-106 VENHCVSFEN
+106 VENHCVRFEN

-139 ELLSV
+139 ELLNV
-144 AIRMGLIPKK
+144 AMGMGLIPKK

-182 FKQIDFKNLKSV
+182 SKQIDFKNLKSV
-194 TNKDFHHAPKN
+194 KNKDFYRAPKD
-205 SFIEKIALFYYR
+205 SLMKEIALFYYR
-217 ADLMSD
+217 ADLMND

-247 EAHKGNKTESK
+247 EAHKGNKSESK

-310 KNNLNAFKELKDL
+310 KNNLNAFKDLKDL

-341 QKRHQTEGYFYDPLM
+341 QKRYKTEGYFHDPLM
-356 LVFTHSVNVKN
+356 LVFTHSVNVEN

-408 DDKDKGYKVNVFK
+408 GNGDKDYKIKVFK
-421 ESLKSMDFKGL
+421 ESLNDMDFKGL
-432 KEEVFYASNGHI
+432 KEEVFHASNGYI

-479 CEKLKSVKV
+479 HEKLKSVKV

-515 RTFDT
+515 RAFDT

-566 YLDIDEAI
+566 YLDIDEAV
-574 KKDLKPNAAML
+574 KEKLKPNAAML
-585 ETLFVIP
+585 ETLFVIA
-592 TNHASLE
+592 TKRESVK
-599 AILKIQKE
+599 AILDLKE
-607 SENKGENRG
+607 ESSDP
-616 SWREIKLEKTPIKH
+616 SWCEVELEEMRIEH

-636 YRKEQTNA
+636 YQEKSIKATD
-644 LKISPSA
+644 LGSG

-671 EKHFILKHEIYDPKD
+671 EKHFILKHEIYNPKD
-686 YTLLKEMIQT
+686 YELLKDLIQKEC
-696 AHFKKVPTWHYKDLD
+696 FEIELNWHYKDLD
-711 HMISEIKGKKGY
+711 
-723 TLLKDLIQTAHFKKV
+723 DLISILKKR
-738 STWHYK
+738 
-744 DLDHMISEI
+744 
-753 KGKLYPNQ
+753 LYLNQ
-761 KVPKDEFNALDSEK
+761 KVPKDEFNALDDEK
-775 IVHFKRIKVRA
+775 IVHFKRIQVKA
-786 DKKEELIQTI
+786 SKKEKLIQTI

-813 IAQGE
+813 IVQGE
-818 IDPYDTEKHK
+818 IDIDNIDKHK
-828 QDKTFK
+828 QDRTFK
-834 VDEAE
+834 VGDAE

-864 KVESESDFLEELLKI
+864 KVKSESDFLEELLKI
-879 VETLQENYDF
+879 TETLQENYDF

-900 NLFIPYFNNAA
+900 NLFIPYFNSAT

-941 TDYEHKADAYQLFKD
+941 TDYEHKADAYQLFED
-956 KIFNP
+956 KVFNP

-978 KDDVGERYRDDW
+978 KDDVGERYRDLW
-990 IKEGELKDFF
+990 IEKGKLEYFFLDLKDWPDFIERG
-1000 LKQLA
+1000 

>member
-1 MAKKKDVTTDNEIF
+1 MAKKKDLTTDNEIF
-15 VAQKLAEDELNIN
+15 VAQKLAEEELNIN
-28 EINKPLEMLDFKS
+28 EINDPLEMLDFKS
-41 FDNNKD
+41 FDNNKE

-61 MLVAYFRDFKEN
+61 VLVAYFRDFKEN
-73 KKEFYAFYQKHYSF
+73 KKEFFAFYQKHYSF
-87 AHCDFAKK
+87 ANCDFAKK

-106 VENHCVSFEN
+106 VENHCVRFEN

-166 KQFEK
+166 KQFKK

-176 NRNKDY
+176 NRNKD
-182 FKQIDFKNLKSV
+182 FSKQIDFKSLKSV
-194 TNKDFHHAPKN
+194 TNKDFYRAPKDF
-205 SFIEKIALFYYR
+205 FIEKIALFYYR

-228 NLLNYKDYWDNG
+228 NLLNYKDCWDNG

-247 EAHKGNKTESK
+247 EAHKGNKSESK
-258 RQAIFSLLSLKGFLF
+258 RQAIFSLLSQKGFLF

-341 QKRHQTEGYFYDPLM
+341 QKRYKTEGYFYDPLM
-356 LVFTHSVNVKN
+356 LVFTHSVNVEN

-408 DDKDKGYKVNVFK
+408 DDKDQKYQKYKIEVFK
-421 ESLKSMDFKGL
+421 EGLNDMDFKGL

-479 CEKLKSVKV
+479 YEKLKSVKV

-515 RTFDT
+515 RAFDT

-566 YLDIDEAI
+566 YLEIDEAI
-574 KKDLKPNAAML
+574 KDRLKPHAAML

-599 AILKIQKE
+599 AILKFQKE

-644 LKISPSA
+644 LKIPPSA

-671 EKHFILKHEIYDPKD
+671 EKHFILKHEIYNPKD
-686 YTLLKEMIQT
+686 YTLLKDM
-696 AHFKKVPTWHYKDLD
+696 
-711 HMISEIKGKKGY
+711 
-723 TLLKDLIQTAHFKKV
+723 IQTAHFKKV

-744 DLDHMISEI
+744 DLDYMISEI

-786 DKKEELIQTI
+786 DKKEELVKKI

-808 TLRIK
+808 TLRTK

-818 IDPYDTEKHK
+818 IDIDNIDKHK
-828 QDKTFK
+828 QDRTFK
-834 VDEAE
+834 VDDAE

-850 LIKAKNCDWLKHVV
+850 LIKAKNCNWLKHVV
-864 KVESESDFLEELLKI
+864 KVKSESYFLEELLKI
-879 VETLQENYDF
+879 TETLQENYDF
-889 WAFSKIDEHLD
+889 WAFSKIDEYLD
-900 NLFIPYFNNAA
+900 NLFIPYIDNAT

-916 PDFIFWLQKGG
+916 PDFIFWLQKGD

-935 PKGSKH
+935 PKESKH

-978 KDDVGERYRDDW
+978 KDDVGERYRDLW
-990 IKEGELKDFF
+990 IEKGKLEYFFLDLKDWPDFIERG
-1000 LKQLA
+1000 

>member
-1 MAKKKDVTTDNEIF
+1 MAKKKDLTTDNEIF
-15 VAQKLAEDELNIN
+15 VAQKLAEDELNTN
-28 EINKPLEMLDFKS
+28 EINEPLERLDFKS
-41 FDNNKD
+41 FDSNKE

-73 KKEFYAFYQKHYSF
+73 KKAFYAFYQEHYSF
-87 AHCDFAKK
+87 ANCDFTHK
-95 KLNPLLKSHFK
+95 KLNPLLKGYFK
-106 VENHCVSFEN
+106 VENGCVNFKN

-144 AIRMGLIPKK
+144 AMGMGLIPKK
-154 NIMFFSANEHLI
+154 NIMFFSTNENLI

-176 NRNKDY
+176 NRGKD
-182 FKQIDFKNLKSV
+182 FSKQIDFKNLKDV
-194 TNKDFHHAPKN
+194 THKDFHRAPKG
-205 SFIEKIALFYYR
+205 FFEKIALFYYR
-217 ADLMSD
+217 ADLMND

-247 EAHKGNKTESK
+247 EAHKGNKSESK

-310 KNNLNAFKELKDL
+310 KNNLSAFKELKDL

-341 QKRHQTEGYFYDPLM
+341 QKRYKTEGYFYDPLM

-408 DDKDKGYKVNVFK
+408 DDKDKDYKVKVFK
-421 ESLKSMDFKGL
+421 EGLKSMDFKGL

-599 AILKIQKE
+599 AILKFQKE
-607 SENKGENRG
+607 SENRGENRG

-630 ALFVPC
+630 DLFVPC
-636 YRKEQTNA
+636 YRKEP
-644 LKISPSA
+644 ISILELPESA
-651 SFKMSEKNFK
+651 SFKMSKKNFK
-661 DLKEYFHLMS
+661 DLKEYFNLMS

-686 YTLLKEMIQT
+686 YATLKDMIQ
-696 AHFKKVPTWHYKDLD
+696 K
-711 HMISEIKGKKGY
+711 
-723 TLLKDLIQTAHFKKV
+723 AHFKKV

-744 DLDHMISEI
+744 DLDYMISEI

-761 KVPKDEFNALDSEK
+761 KVPKDEFNALDNEK
-775 IVHFKRIKVRA
+775 IVHFKRIKVKA
-786 DKKEELIQTI
+786 DKQEALIKTI
-796 QEVKEYAPLDKE
+796 QEVKEHVPL
-808 TLRIK
+808 
-813 IAQGE
+813 
-818 IDPYDTEKHK
+818 DTEKHK

-864 KVESESDFLEELLKI
+864 KVKSESDFLEELLKI
-879 VETLQENYDF
+879 TETLQENYDF

-900 NLFIPYFNNAA
+900 NLFIPYIDNAT
-911 ERKFF
+911 ERRFF
-916 PDFIFWLQKGG
+916 PDFIFWLEKGG

-961 KNDPNLKIK
+961 KDDPHFKIK
-970 VVLKFYGD
+970 VVLKFYGN
-978 KDDVGERYRDDW
+978 KDDVGERYRDLW
-990 IKEGELKDFF
+990 IKKGKLEDFF
-1000 LKQLA
+1000 LTLIA

>member
-1 MAKKKDVTTDNEIF
+1 MAKKKDLTTDNEIF
-15 VAQKLAEDELNIN
+15 VAQKLAEDELNTN
-28 EINKPLEMLDFKS
+28 EINEPLEMLDFKS
-41 FDNNKD
+41 FDSNKE

-61 MLVAYFRDFKEN
+61 MLAAYFKDFKGS

-87 AHCDFAKK
+87 ANCDFTKK
-95 KLNPLLKSHFK
+95 KLHPLLKSHFK

-139 ELLSV
+139 ELLSM
-144 AIRMGLIPKK
+144 AMGMGLIPKK
-154 NIMFFSANEHLI
+154 NIMFFSANENLI

-176 NRNKDY
+176 NRGKDY
-182 FKQIDFKNLKSV
+182 SKQMDFKNLKSV
-194 TNKDFHHAPKN
+194 KNEDFFHAPK
-205 SFIEKIALFYYR
+205 IVEQIALFYYR
-217 ADLMSD
+217 ADLMND

-247 EAHKGNKTESK
+247 EAHKGNKSESK

-282 SDLITA
+282 SDLITS

-323 NDREKEIA
+323 NDREKETA

-341 QKRHQTEGYFYDPLM
+341 QKRYKTEGYFYDPLM

-375 TLARVIENDDG
+375 TLARVIENDDE
-386 SDFLKAKDDLLEELK
+386 SDFLKAKEDLLEELMK
-401 NPEFLFS
+401 PEFLFS
-408 DDKDKGYKVNVFK
+408 DNKDKDDKVRVFK
-421 ESLKSMDFKGL
+421 EGLKSMDFKGL

-470 RIGDITEWI
+470 KIGDITEWI
-479 CEKLKSVKV
+479 YEKLKSVKV

-515 RTFDT
+515 RTFET

-534 IGLDDDAKKLVKQSF
+534 IGLDDDAKKFVKQSF
-549 GRGVRIESVK
+549 GRGVRVESVK

-566 YLDIDEAI
+566 YLEIDPSIKEA
-574 KKDLKPNAAML
+574 LKPNAAML
-585 ETLFVIP
+585 ETLFVIA
-592 TNHASLE
+592 TKSESVE
-599 AILKIQKE
+599 AILDFQKE
-607 SENKGENRG
+607 SENRGKDRG
-616 SWREIKLEKTPIKH
+616 SWREIKLEKTRIKH

-636 YRKEQTNA
+636 YRKEQTSITE
-644 LKISPSA
+644 LPESA
-651 SFKMSEKNFK
+651 SFKMSGKNFK
-661 DLKEYFHLMS
+661 DLKEYFNLMS

-686 YTLLKEMIQT
+686 YAQLKNMIQ
-696 AHFKKVPTWHYKDLD
+696 
-711 HMISEIKGKKGY
+711 E
-723 TLLKDLIQTAHFKKV
+723 AHFKKV

-744 DLDHMISEI
+744 DLDYMISEI

-761 KVPKDEFNALDSEK
+761 KVPKDEFNTLDSEK
-775 IVHFKRIKVRA
+775 IVHFKRIKVKA
-786 DKKEELIQTI
+786 SKKEELVKKI
-796 QEVKEYAPLDKE
+796 QEVEEYAPLDK
-808 TLRIK
+808 
-813 IAQGE
+813 
-818 IDPYDTEKHK
+818 
-828 QDKTFK
+828 QDKTFE
-834 VDEAE
+834 VDGAE

-864 KVESESDFLEELLKI
+864 KVKSEIDFLKELQETETIK
-879 VETLQENYDF
+879 TLQENYDF

-900 NLFIPYFNNAA
+900 NLFIPYIGEHAT
-911 ERKFF
+911 ERRFF

-941 TDYEHKADAYQLFKD
+941 TDCERKADAYKLFKGKVFTPKD
-956 KIFNP
+956 NPHFKIQ
-961 KNDPNLKIK
+961 
-970 VVLKFYGD
+970 VVLKFYGN
-978 KDDVGERYRDDW
+978 KDGVGEKYRDDW
-990 IKEGELKDFF
+990 IQKDKLKDFF
-1000 LKQLA
+1000 LTLQLEFIERG